1 MKQIW
6 RIYKTD
12 LRNVAKHWAAIVIV
26 VGLMILPSLYAW
38 FNIKASWDPY
48 GNTKEVPIAVSNEDA
63 GSNLRGKDIN
73 IGNEIVDSL
82 KKNKNLGWKFV
93 DEKQAIYGV
102 ERGDYYASITIPKD
116 FSEKIATVL
125 DENPQKPELDYYVNE
140 KVNAIAPKITAK
152 GASGI
157 TEEISKNFVKTAN
170 GEIFKIFN
178 DLGID
183 LETNLPSIEKVK
195 DLVFKLEAQFPEMNT
210 LMDKALDDATR
221 AEDVVKVAQK
231 ELPVV
236 ESVMNDGQEA
246 LGNLDKFFARN
257 DETLNR
263 APGTIKNNLTVMKQ
277 GLDAAAEI
285 TDYLK
290 NPSFDFNLTLPDPAK
305 LPELPNITI
314 PQIPQI
320 PRIPEIP
327 ALPEVNGEGYKNI
340 AKNINQTVNNV
351 FSSIRVGTTYA
362 QGVINGL
369 QNGNFDPEKAKQDLN
384 KVSETLQGRADSVSY
399 LIDIFTKFKEF
410 APTDSGKDFF
420 QKRIDK
426 LTNLKS
432 AIENANG
439 GVKDIANIIGTG
451 QEVKQDVRDAANKK
465 LDAINNLVNQAEADY
480 NATFVADFEK
490 AVSTAEQL
498 KDKAEGVKEGAQQ
511 LRGNLNQD
519 IKKAN
524 ELVNQT
530 NELVNQTNE
539 ALDNGREKYDKAVSD
554 YSRLKTELEKARED
568 LSNKGVNGLD
578 STKVALNDLNGQFK
592 AGWNLVNDMIP
603 VLESTNKVLADVNS
617 DKNLNGTIAKLN
629 KAKDGLQK
637 GMDLTDKGIDAIN
650 KGQKPAADVIESINE
665 VSKNVSGQI
674 GDILAK
680 YDSEITPNFNAAIA
694 RTKEM
699 SKNTSQI
706 LKEADKKLPDVKKI
720 LEDSSKGLVDG
731 KKKLADIK
739 AEMPATEKKIKELAD
754 KIRDFESEEDLKDI
768 IRLLK
773 NDVEKQSDYF
783 ANPVNLKENKLFAMP
798 NYGSA
803 MSPFYTV
810 LALWVGAL
818 LMVSLLTVEVHEEGA
833 NYKSHEIYFGR
844 LLTFLTIGLSQAF
857 IVSMG
862 DIFLLGTYVVDKFWF
877 VLFSLFIGGVF
888 VCIVYSLVSIFGNVG
903 KSMAIILLV
912 LQVAGSGGTFPIQ
925 MTPAFFQA
933 IYPFLPFT
941 YAISAIRETVGGM
954 LWDIVTRDLLV
965 LSAFVVVM
973 IVAALLLKTPINKSS
988 EKFVE
993 NAKGSKIIH

>member
-26 VGLMILPSLYAW
+26 LGLMILPSLYAW

-48 GNTKEVPIAVSNEDA
+48 GNTKEVPIAVSNQDA

-73 IGNEIVDSL
+73 IGKEIVDSL

-125 DENPQKPELDYYVNE
+125 DENPKKPELDYYVNE

-221 AEDVVKVAQK
+221 AEDIVKVAQK

-236 ESVMNDGQEA
+236 ESVINDGQEA
-246 LGNLDKFFARN
+246 LGNLDKFFANN
-257 DETLNR
+257 DETLKN
-263 APGTIKNNLTVMKQ
+263 APGTMRNNLTVAKDVMDKANAFTNFLMNPGIDLSGMK
-277 GLDAAAEI
+277 G
-285 TDYLK
+285 
-290 NPSFDFNLTLPDPAK
+290 
-305 LPELPNITI
+305 LPEF
-314 PQIPQI
+314 
-320 PRIPEIP
+320 P
-327 ALPEVNGEGYKNI
+327 ARPDLSKMNDEGYKNI
-340 AKNINQTVNNV
+340 ARNINQTVNNV
-351 FSSIRVGTTYA
+351 LNSARAGTAY
-362 QGVINGL
+362 GKSVVNGL
-369 QNGNFDPEKAKQDLN
+369 QNGQFDPEKAKQDLN
-384 KVSETLQGRADSVSY
+384 AVSENLQGRTDSIAY
-399 LIDIFTKFKEF
+399 LINVFTELQKS
-410 APTDSGKDFF
+410 ATTDFGQSFF
-420 QKRIDK
+420 QGRVDR
-426 LTNLKS
+426 LTKLKS
-432 AIENANG
+432 GMENANKG
-439 GVKDIANIIGTG
+439 IKDIVNVIGTG
-451 QEVKQDVRDAANKK
+451 QEVKKDVTDVANQKLDAANG
-465 LDAINNLVNQAEADY
+465 LIDQAEKDY
-480 NATFVADFEK
+480 NETFVADYKK
-490 AVSTAEQL
+490 AVSTVDQA
-498 KDKAEGVKEGAQQ
+498 KADANEAYDSVKNEYEKAKNNLEGVIA
-511 LRGNLNQD
+511 D
-519 IKKAN
+519 
-524 ELVNQT
+524 VN
-530 NELVNQTNE
+530 N
-539 ALDNGREKYDKAVSD
+539 R
-554 YSRLKTELEKARED
+554 
-568 LSNKGVNGLD
+568 GVNGLD
-578 STKVALNDLNGQFK
+578 STKVALNDLNGQLQ
-592 AGWNLVNDMIP
+592 ATNNLIGDAIP

-617 DKNLNGTIAKLN
+617 GKNLNGGIAKLN
-629 KAKDGLQK
+629 KIQNSVQ
-637 GMDLTDKGIDAIN
+637 KGIDATNKATTLIN
-650 KGQKPAADVIESINE
+650 NGQKPTKEVVESINE
-665 VSKNVSGQI
+665 ATKNASAQL
-674 GDILAK
+674 GDFLAT
-680 YDSEITPNFNAAIA
+680 YDSEIVPNFNTAIE
-694 RTKEM
+694 RTKRM

-706 LKEADKKLPDVKKI
+706 LKEADKKLPDVKKL

-739 AEMPATEKKIKELAD
+739 AEMPETEKKIKELAD

>member
-48 GNTKEVPIAVSNEDA
+48 GNTKEVPIAVSNQDA

-73 IGNEIVDSL
+73 IGDEIVDSL

-221 AEDVVKVAQK
+221 AEDLVKVAQK

-236 ESVMNDGQEA
+236 ESVINDGQEA
-246 LGNLDKFFARN
+246 LGNLDKFFANN
-257 DETLNR
+257 DETLKN
-263 APGTIKNNLTVMKQ
+263 APGTMRNNLTVAKDVMDKANAFTNFLMNPGIDLSGMK
-277 GLDAAAEI
+277 G
-285 TDYLK
+285 
-290 NPSFDFNLTLPDPAK
+290 
-305 LPELPNITI
+305 LPEF
-314 PQIPQI
+314 
-320 PRIPEIP
+320 P
-327 ALPEVNGEGYKNI
+327 ARPDLSKINDEGYKNI
-340 AKNINQTVNNV
+340 ARNINQTVNNV
-351 FSSIRVGTTYA
+351 LNSARAGTAY
-362 QGVINGL
+362 GKSVVNGL
-369 QNGNFDPEKAKQDLN
+369 QNGQFDPEKAKQDLN
-384 KVSETLQGRADSVSY
+384 AVSENLQGRTDSIAY
-399 LIDIFTKFKEF
+399 LINVFTELQKS
-410 APTDSGKDFF
+410 ATTDFGQSFF
-420 QKRIDK
+420 QGRVDR
-426 LTNLKS
+426 LTKLKS
-432 AIENANG
+432 GMENANNG
-439 GVKDIANIIGTG
+439 IKDIVNVIGTG
-451 QEVKQDVRDAANKK
+451 QEVKKDVTDVANQKLDAANG
-465 LDAINNLVNQAEADY
+465 LIDQAEKDY
-480 NATFVADFEK
+480 NETFVADYKK
-490 AVSTAEQL
+490 AVSTVDQA
-498 KDKAEGVKEGAQQ
+498 KADANEAYDSVKNEYEKAKSNLEGVIA
-511 LRGNLNQD
+511 D
-519 IKKAN
+519 
-524 ELVNQT
+524 VN
-530 NELVNQTNE
+530 N
-539 ALDNGREKYDKAVSD
+539 R
-554 YSRLKTELEKARED
+554 
-568 LSNKGVNGLD
+568 GVNGLD
-578 STKVALNDLNGQFK
+578 STKVALNDLNGQLQ
-592 AGWNLVNDMIP
+592 ATNNLIGDAIP

-617 DKNLNGTIAKLN
+617 GKNLNGGIAKLN
-629 KAKDGLQK
+629 KIQSSVQ
-637 GMDLTDKGIDAIN
+637 KGIDATNKATTLIN
-650 KGQKPAADVIESINE
+650 NGQKPTKEVVESINE
-665 VSKNVSGQI
+665 ATKNASAQL
-674 GDILAK
+674 GDFLAT
-680 YDSEITPNFNAAIA
+680 YDSEIVPNFNTAIE
-694 RTKEM
+694 RTKRM
-699 SKNTSQI
+699 SKNTSQV
-706 LKEADKKLPDVKKI
+706 LKEADKKLPDVKKL

-739 AEMPATEKKIKELAD
+739 AEMPETEKKIKELAD

>member
-48 GNTKEVPIAVSNEDA
+48 GNTKEVPIAVSNQDA

-73 IGNEIVDSL
+73 IGDEIVDSL

-236 ESVMNDGQEA
+236 ESVINDGQDT
-246 LGNLDKFFARN
+246 LKSLDAFFARN

-263 APGTIKNNLTVMKQ
+263 APGTIKNNLIAMQT
-277 GLDAAAEI
+277 GLNGAAAI
-285 TDYLK
+285 TDFLK
-290 NPSFDFNLTLPDPAK
+290 NPSVDFNLALPDPSK
-305 LPELPNITI
+305 LPELPNVTI
-314 PQIPQI
+314 PQIP
-320 PRIPEIP
+320 
-327 ALPEVNGEGYKNI
+327 ALPELPQVNGEGYKNI

-384 KVSETLQGRADSVSY
+384 KVSENLQDRADSVSY
-399 LIDIFTKFKEF
+399 VIDVFTKFKES
-410 APTDSGKDFF
+410 ASTDFGKEFF
-420 QKRIDK
+420 QKRIER
-426 LTNLKS
+426 LTSLKS

-465 LDAINNLVNQAEADY
+465 LDAINNLVNQAETDY

-498 KDKAEGVKEGAQQ
+498 KNKAEGVKEDAQQ

-519 IKKAN
+519 INKAN
-524 ELVNQT
+524 EILN
-530 NELVNQTNE
+530 
-539 ALDNGREKYDKAVSD
+539 NGREAYDKAVND
-554 YSRLKTELEKARED
+554 YSRLKTELGKARED
-568 LSNKGVNGLD
+568 LNNKGINGLD
-578 STKVALNDLNGQFK
+578 STKVALNDIRGELQ
-592 AGWNLVNDMIP
+592 AGKNLVNDMIP
-603 VLESTNKVLADVNS
+603 VMENTNKVLADVNS
-617 DKNLNGTIAKLN
+617 DKNTNNMISKLN
-629 KAKDGLQK
+629 KLKDGLQK
-637 GMDLTDKGIDAIN
+637 AIDLTDKGIDAIN
-650 KGQKPAADVIESINE
+650 KGQKPAADVIESINA
-665 VSKNVSGQI
+665 VSKSTSAQI
-674 GDILAK
+674 SDILAK
-680 YDSEITPNFNAAIA
+680 YDSEIVPNFNEAIA

-731 KKKLADIK
+731 KKKLTDIK

-925 MTPAFFQA
+925 MTPKFFQA

>member
-26 VGLMILPSLYAW
+26 LGLMILPSLYAW

-48 GNTKEVPIAVSNEDA
+48 GNTKEVPIAVSNQDA

-73 IGNEIVDSL
+73 IGKEIVDSL

-125 DENPQKPELDYYVNE
+125 DENPKKPELDYYVNE

-263 APGTIKNNLTVMKQ
+263 APGTIKNNLTVMQQ
-277 GLDAAAEI
+277 GLDAATKI

-290 NPSFDFNLTLPDPAK
+290 NPAFDFNLTLPDPAK
-305 LPELPNITI
+305 LPVLPNITI
-314 PQIPQI
+314 PQIP
-320 PRIPEIP
+320 EIP
-327 ALPEVNGEGYKNI
+327 ALPQVNGEGYKNI
-340 AKNINQTVNNV
+340 AKNIDQTVNTV
-351 FSSIRVGTTYA
+351 FNSTRVGTAY
-362 QGVINGL
+362 VKSVMDGL
-369 QNGNFDPEKAKQDLN
+369 QNKGVDPAVAQKNVQDASKL
-384 KVSETLQGRADSVSY
+384 LQERIDSVSY
-399 LIDIFTKFKEF
+399 LIDFFTAFKESASTEF
-410 APTDSGKDFF
+410 GKQFF
-420 QKRIDK
+420 GNRVES
-426 LTNLKS
+426 LTVLKNS
-432 AIENANG
+432 MVDANNR
-439 GVKDIANIIGTG
+439 VKHVGDLISSG
-451 QEVKQDVRDAANKK
+451 QEVKQDVRDAVNQK
-465 LDAINNLVNQAEADY
+465 LDAVNNLVNQAEKDY

-498 KDKAEGVKEGAQQ
+498 KSKAENAQENAQQ

-519 IKKAN
+519 INKAN
-524 ELVNQT
+524 EI
-530 NELVNQTNE
+530 
-539 ALDNGREKYDKAVSD
+539 LDNGREKYDKAVND

-592 AGWNLVNDMIP
+592 ASWNLVNDMIP

-617 DKNLNGTIAKLN
+617 DKNLNGTISKLN

-650 KGQKPAADVIESINE
+650 KGQKPAADVIESINQ
-665 VSKNVSGQI
+665 VSKSVSGQI

-706 LKEADKKLPDVKKI
+706 LKEADKKLPDVKKL

>member
-26 VGLMILPSLYAW
+26 LGLMILPSLYAW

-48 GNTKEVPIAVSNEDA
+48 GNTKGIQIAVSNQDA

-73 IGNEIVDSL
+73 IGKEIVDSL
-82 KKNKNLGWKFV
+82 KKDKNFGWKFV

-102 ERGDYYASITIPKD
+102 ERGDYSASITIPKD

-125 DENPQKPELDYYVNE
+125 NENPQKPEIDYYVNE

-152 GASGI
+152 GASGL

-170 GEIFKIFN
+170 GEIFEIFN

-236 ESVMNDGQEA
+236 ESVINDGQEA

-257 DETLNR
+257 DETLQR
-263 APGTIKNNLTVMKQ
+263 APGTIKNNLIVMQK
-277 GLDAAAEI
+277 GLDGAAAI
-285 TDYLK
+285 TDFLK
-290 NPSFDFNLTLPDPAK
+290 NPSLDFNLALPDPSK
-305 LPELPNITI
+305 FPELPNITI
-314 PQIPQI
+314 PQIPT
-320 PRIPEIP
+320 
-327 ALPEVNGEGYKNI
+327 LPELPQVNGEGYKNI
-340 AKNINQTVNNV
+340 AKNIDQTVNNV

-369 QNGNFDPEKAKQDLN
+369 GNGNFDPEKAKQDLN
-384 KVSETLQGRADSVSY
+384 KVSENLQGRVDSVSY
-399 LIDIFTKFKEF
+399 LIDVFTKFKEF

-451 QEVKQDVRDAANKK
+451 QEVKQDARDAANKK

-498 KDKAEGVKEGAQQ
+498 KNKADNVKEDAQQ

-519 IKKAN
+519 INKAN
-524 ELVNQT
+524 EILN
-530 NELVNQTNE
+530 
-539 ALDNGREKYDKAVSD
+539 NGRENYDQAVAD
-554 YSRLKTELEKARED
+554 YAKLKTSLEKAKAD

-578 STKVALNDLNGQFK
+578 STKVALNDLNGQFQ

-665 VSKNVSGQI
+665 VSKSVSAQI

-706 LKEADKKLPDVKKI
+706 LKEADKKLPDVKKL

-739 AEMPATEKKIKELAD
+739 AEMPETEKKIKDLAN
-754 KIRDFESEEDLKDI
+754 KIRDFESEEDIKDI

-925 MTPAFFQA
+925 MTPPFFQA

-954 LWDIVTRDLLV
+954 LWDIVIRDLLV
-965 LSAFVVVM
+965 LSVFVVV
-973 IVAALLLKTPINKSS
+973 IVIAALLLKTPINKSS

>member
-26 VGLMILPSLYAW
+26 LGLMILPSLYAW

-48 GNTKEVPIAVSNEDA
+48 GNTKEVPIAVSNQDA

-73 IGNEIVDSL
+73 IGKEIVDSL

-125 DENPQKPELDYYVNE
+125 DENPKKPELDYYVNE

-263 APGTIKNNLTVMKQ
+263 APGTIKNNLMVMQK
-277 GLDAAAEI
+277 GLDGAAAI
-285 TDYLK
+285 TDFLK
-290 NPSFDFNLTLPDPAK
+290 NPSLDFNLALPDPSK
-305 LPELPNITI
+305 FPDLPNITI
-314 PQIPQI
+314 PQIPT
-320 PRIPEIP
+320 
-327 ALPEVNGEGYKNI
+327 LPELPQVNGEGYKNI

-384 KVSETLQGRADSVSY
+384 KVSENLQGRADSVSY
-399 LIDIFTKFKEF
+399 LIDVFTKFKEF

-498 KDKAEGVKEGAQQ
+498 KNKADNVKEDAQQ

-519 IKKAN
+519 INKAN
-524 ELVNQT
+524 EILN
-530 NELVNQTNE
+530 
-539 ALDNGREKYDKAVSD
+539 NGRENYDQAVAD
-554 YSRLKTELEKARED
+554 YAKLKTSLEKAKED

-578 STKVALNDLNGQFK
+578 STKVALNELNGQFK
-592 AGWNLVNDMIP
+592 ASWNLVNDMIP

-617 DKNLNGTIAKLN
+617 DKNLNGTISKLN

-637 GMDLTDKGIDAIN
+637 GMELTDKGIDAIN
-650 KGQKPAADVIESINE
+650 KGQKPAADVIESINQ
-665 VSKNVSGQI
+665 VSKSVSGQI

-706 LKEADKKLPDVKKI
+706 LKEADKKLPDVKKL
-720 LEDSSKGLVDG
+720 LEDSSTGLVDG

>member
-26 VGLMILPSLYAW
+26 LGLMILPSLYAW

-48 GNTKEVPIAVSNEDA
+48 GNTKEVPIAVSNQDA

-73 IGNEIVDSL
+73 IGDEIVDSL

-93 DEKQAIYGV
+93 DEKQAVYGV

-170 GEIFKIFN
+170 GEIFKVFN

-221 AEDVVKVAQK
+221 AEDLVKVAQK

-236 ESVMNDGQEA
+236 ESVINDGQEA
-246 LGNLDKFFARN
+246 LGNLDKFFANN
-257 DETLNR
+257 DETLKN
-263 APGTIKNNLTVMKQ
+263 APGTMRNNLTVAKDVMDKANTFTNFLMNPGIDLSGMK
-277 GLDAAAEI
+277 G
-285 TDYLK
+285 
-290 NPSFDFNLTLPDPAK
+290 
-305 LPELPNITI
+305 LPEF
-314 PQIPQI
+314 
-320 PRIPEIP
+320 P
-327 ALPEVNGEGYKNI
+327 ARPDLSKMNDEGYKNI
-340 AKNINQTVNNV
+340 ARNINQTVNNV
-351 FSSIRVGTTYA
+351 LNSARAGTAY
-362 QGVINGL
+362 GKSVVNGL
-369 QNGNFDPEKAKQDLN
+369 QNGQFDPEKAKQDLN
-384 KVSETLQGRADSVSY
+384 AVSENLQGRTDSIAY
-399 LIDIFTKFKEF
+399 LINVFTELQKS
-410 APTDSGKDFF
+410 ATTDFGQSFF
-420 QKRIDK
+420 QGRVDR
-426 LTNLKS
+426 LTKLKS
-432 AIENANG
+432 GMENANNG
-439 GVKDIANIIGTG
+439 IKDIVNVIGTG
-451 QEVKQDVRDAANKK
+451 QEVKKDVTDVANQKLDAANG
-465 LDAINNLVNQAEADY
+465 LIDQAEKDY
-480 NATFVADFEK
+480 NETFVADYKK
-490 AVSTAEQL
+490 AVSTVDQA
-498 KDKAEGVKEGAQQ
+498 KADANEAYDSVKNEYEKAKNNFEGVIA
-511 LRGNLNQD
+511 D
-519 IKKAN
+519 
-524 ELVNQT
+524 VN
-530 NELVNQTNE
+530 N
-539 ALDNGREKYDKAVSD
+539 R
-554 YSRLKTELEKARED
+554 
-568 LSNKGVNGLD
+568 GVNGLD
-578 STKVALNDLNGQFK
+578 STKVALNDLNGQLQ
-592 AGWNLVNDMIP
+592 ATNNLIGDAIP

-617 DKNLNGTIAKLN
+617 DKNLNGGIAKLN
-629 KAKDGLQK
+629 KIQNSVQ
-637 GMDLTDKGIDAIN
+637 KGIDATNKATTLIN
-650 KGQKPAADVIESINE
+650 NGQKPTKEVVESINE
-665 VSKNVSGQI
+665 ATKNASAQL
-674 GDILAK
+674 GDFLAT
-680 YDSEITPNFNAAIA
+680 YDSEIVPNFNTAIE
-694 RTKEM
+694 RTKRM

-706 LKEADKKLPDVKKI
+706 LKEADKKLPDVKKL

-731 KKKLADIK
+731 KKKLTDIK
-739 AEMPATEKKIKELAD
+739 ADMPETEKKIKDLAN
-754 KIRDFESEEDLKDI
+754 KIRDFESEEDIKDI

-965 LSAFVVVM
+965 LSAFVVIM

>member
-26 VGLMILPSLYAW
+26 LGLMILPSLYAW

-48 GNTKEVPIAVSNEDA
+48 GNTKGIQIAVSNQDA

-73 IGNEIVDSL
+73 IGKEIVDSL
-82 KKNKNLGWKFV
+82 KKDKNFGWKFV

-102 ERGDYYASITIPKD
+102 ERGDYSASITIPKD

-125 DENPQKPELDYYVNE
+125 NENPQKPEIDYYVNE

-152 GASGI
+152 GASGL

-170 GEIFKIFN
+170 GEIFEIFN

-221 AEDVVKVAQK
+221 AEDIVKVAQK

-236 ESVMNDGQEA
+236 ESVINDGQEA

-290 NPSFDFNLTLPDPAK
+290 NPAFDFNLTLPDPAK

-314 PQIPQI
+314 PQIP
-320 PRIPEIP
+320 EIP
-327 ALPEVNGEGYKNI
+327 ALPQVNGEGYKNI
-340 AKNINQTVNNV
+340 AKNIDQTVNNV
-351 FSSIRVGTTYA
+351 FNSTRVGTAY
-362 QGVINGL
+362 VKSVMDGL
-369 QNGNFDPEKAKQDLN
+369 QNKGVDPAVAQKNVQDASKL
-384 KVSETLQGRADSVSY
+384 LQERIDSVSY
-399 LIDIFTKFKEF
+399 LIDFFTAFKES
-410 APTDSGKDFF
+410 ASTDFGKQFF
-420 QKRIDK
+420 GNRVES
-426 LTNLKS
+426 LTVLKNS
-432 AIENANG
+432 MEDANNR
-439 GVKDIANIIGTG
+439 VKHVGDLISSG
-451 QEVKQDVRDAANKK
+451 QEVKQDVRDAVNQK
-465 LDAINNLVNQAEADY
+465 LDAVNNLVNQAEKDY

-498 KDKAEGVKEGAQQ
+498 KNKAENVQGNAQQ

-519 IKKAN
+519 INKAN
-524 ELVNQT
+524 EILN
-530 NELVNQTNE
+530 
-539 ALDNGREKYDKAVSD
+539 NGRENYDQAVAD
-554 YSRLKTELEKARED
+554 YAKLKTSLEKAKAD

-592 AGWNLVNDMIP
+592 ASWNLVNDMIP

-617 DKNLNGTIAKLN
+617 DKNLNGTITKLN

-650 KGQKPAADVIESINE
+650 KGQKPAADVIESINK
-665 VSKNVSGQI
+665 VSKSVSGQI

-706 LKEADKKLPDVKKI
+706 LKEADKKLPDVKKL

-739 AEMPATEKKIKELAD
+739 AEMPETEKKIKDLAN
-754 KIRDFESEEDLKDI
+754 KIRDFESEEDIKDI

-925 MTPAFFQA
+925 MTPPFFQA

-954 LWDIVTRDLLV
+954 LWDIVIRDLLV
-965 LSAFVVVM
+965 LSVFVVV
-973 IVAALLLKTPINKSS
+973 IVIAALLLKTPINKSS

>member
-48 GNTKEVPIAVSNEDA
+48 GNTKEVPIAVSNQDA

-73 IGNEIVDSL
+73 IGDEIVDSL

-236 ESVMNDGQEA
+236 ESVINDGQDT
-246 LGNLDKFFARN
+246 LKSLDAFFARN

-263 APGTIKNNLTVMKQ
+263 APGTIKNNLMAMQT
-277 GLDAAAEI
+277 GLNSAAAI
-285 TDYLK
+285 TDFLK
-290 NPSFDFNLTLPDPAK
+290 NPSVDFNMALPDPSK
-305 LPELPNITI
+305 FPVLPNITI
-314 PQIPQI
+314 PQIP
-320 PRIPEIP
+320 E
-327 ALPEVNGEGYKNI
+327 LPQVNGQLYKDI
-340 AKNINQTVNNV
+340 AKNIDQTVNNV
-351 FSSIRVGTTYA
+351 FGSIRVGTTYA

-384 KVSETLQGRADSVSY
+384 KVSENLQGRVDSVSY
-399 LIDIFTKFKEF
+399 LIDVFTKFKES

-451 QEVKQDVRDAANKK
+451 QEVKQDVRDATNKK

-498 KDKAEGVKEGAQQ
+498 KDKAGNAQQ
-511 LRGNLNQD
+511 NLNQE
-519 IKKAN
+519 IKKVN
-524 ELVNQT
+524 EI
-530 NELVNQTNE
+530 
-539 ALDNGREKYDKAVSD
+539 LDNGREGYDQAVNN

-592 AGWNLVNDMIP
+592 AGLNLVNDMIP
-603 VLESTNKVLADVNS
+603 VMENANKVLADVNS
-617 DKNLNGTIAKLN
+617 DKNTNNMISNLN
-629 KAKDGLQK
+629 KVKDGLQK
-637 GMDLTDKGIDAIN
+637 GIDLTDKGIDAIN
-650 KGQKPAADVIESINE
+650 KGQKPAADVIESINK

-680 YDSEITPNFNAAIA
+680 YDTEIVPNFNEAIA

-731 KKKLADIK
+731 KKKLTDIK

>member
-26 VGLMILPSLYAW
+26 LGLMVLPSLYAW

-48 GNTKEVPIAVSNEDA
+48 GNTKGIQIAVSNQDV

-73 IGNEIVDSL
+73 IGEEIVDSL
-82 KKNKNLGWKFV
+82 KKDKNFGWKFV

-102 ERGDYYASITIPKD
+102 ERGDYSASITIPKD

-125 DENPQKPELDYYVNE
+125 NENPEKPEIDYYVNE

-152 GASGI
+152 GASGL

-221 AEDVVKVAQK
+221 AEDIVKVAQK
-231 ELPVV
+231 DLPVV
-236 ESVMNDGQEA
+236 ESVINDGQEA
-246 LGNLDKFFARN
+246 LANLDKFFAN
-257 DETLNR
+257 QDQTLKN
-263 APGTIKNNLTVMKQ
+263 APGTIRNDLVVAKGVM
-277 GLDAAAEI
+277 DSAAAF
-285 TDYLK
+285 TDFLM
-290 NPSFDFNLTLPDPAK
+290 NPGVDLNIPDFSGMNG
-305 LPELPNITI
+305 LPEF
-314 PQIPQI
+314 
-320 PRIPEIP
+320 P
-327 ALPEVNGEGYKNI
+327 ARPDLSKLNSDGYKSI
-340 AKNINQTVNNV
+340 AQNINQTVNNV
-351 FSSIRVGTTYA
+351 LSSSRAGTAY
-362 QGVINGL
+362 GKSVVNGL
-369 QNGNFDPEKAKQDLN
+369 QNGKFDPEQAKKDLN
-384 KVSETLQGRADSVSY
+384 AVSDQLQARTDGIGYLINVFTELQNSVTTDFGKNFFQGRVDR
-399 LIDIFTKFKEF
+399 LTK
-410 APTDSGKDFF
+410 
-420 QKRIDK
+420 
-426 LTNLKS
+426 LKS
-432 AIENANG
+432 GMENANNG
-439 GVKDIANIIGTG
+439 IKDIVNVIGTG
-451 QEVKQDVRDAANKK
+451 QEVKKDVTDVANQKLDAANA
-465 LDAINNLVNQAEADY
+465 LIDQAEKDY
-480 NATFVADFEK
+480 NETFVADYKK
-490 AVSTAEQL
+490 AVSTVDQA
-498 KDKAEGVKEGAQQ
+498 KA
-511 LRGNLNQD
+511 D
-519 IKKAN
+519 AN
-524 ELVNQT
+524 EIY
-530 NELVNQTNE
+530 
-539 ALDNGREKYDKAVSD
+539 DNAKADYDKA
-554 YSRLKTELEKARED
+554 KNGLESTKSSVQKALED
-568 LSNKGVNGLD
+568 VQNRGVNGLEG
-578 STKVALNDLNGQFK
+578 SKEALKSLNGQFQS
-592 AGWNLVNDMIP
+592 GIGLIDDMIP

-617 DKNLNGTIAKLN
+617 DKNLNNGIAKLN
-629 KAKDGLQK
+629 KAKSSLQK
-637 GMDLTDKGIDAIN
+637 GVEATNKGITLLN
-650 KGQKPAADVIESINE
+650 NGQKPTKDVIESIN
-665 VSKNVSGQI
+665 NA
-674 GDILAK
+674 AK
-680 YDSEITPNFNAAIA
+680 GGSAQLTDVLSTYDSEIVPGFNTAIA

-699 SKNTSQI
+699 SKNTTQI
-706 LKEADKKLPDVKKI
+706 LNDADKKLPDVKKL

-731 KKKLADIK
+731 RKKLADIK

-754 KIRDFESEEDLKDI
+754 KIRDFESEEDIKDI

-833 NYKSHEIYFGR
+833 NYKSHEVYFGR

-925 MTPAFFQA
+925 MTPPFFQA

>member
-48 GNTKEVPIAVSNEDA
+48 GNTKEVPIAVSNQDA

-73 IGNEIVDSL
+73 IGDEIVDSL

-236 ESVMNDGQEA
+236 ESVINDGQDT
-246 LGNLDKFFARN
+246 LKSLDAFFARN
-257 DETLNR
+257 DETLQR
-263 APGTIKNNLTVMKQ
+263 APGTIKNNLIAIQT
-277 GLDAAAEI
+277 GLNGAAAI
-285 TDYLK
+285 TDFLK
-290 NPSFDFNLTLPDPAK
+290 NPSVDFNLALPDPDK
-305 LPELPNITI
+305 FPVLPDITI

-320 PRIPEIP
+320 PE
-327 ALPEVNGEGYKNI
+327 LPQVNGDGYKNI

-351 FSSIRVGTTYA
+351 FSSTRVGTAY
-362 QGVINGL
+362 VKSVMEGL
-369 QNGNFDPEKAKQDLN
+369 QNKDVDPAVAQKNVQDASKL
-384 KVSETLQGRADSVSY
+384 LQERIDSVSY
-399 LIDIFTKFKEF
+399 LIDFFTAFKE
-410 APTDSGKDFF
+410 AASTDFGKQFF
-420 QKRIDK
+420 GNRVES
-426 LTNLKS
+426 LTVLKNS
-432 AIENANG
+432 MVDANDR
-439 GVKDIANIIGTG
+439 VKHVGDLISSG
-451 QEVKQDVRDAANKK
+451 QEVKQDVRDAVNQK
-465 LDAINNLVNQAEADY
+465 LDSVNNLVTQAEKDY
-480 NATFVADFEK
+480 NETFVADFEK
-490 AVSTAEQL
+490 AVSTTEQL
-498 KDKAEGVKEGAQQ
+498 KNKAENVKEDAQQ
-511 LRGNLNQD
+511 LRGKLNQE
-519 IKKAN
+519 INK
-524 ELVNQT
+524 T
-530 NELVNQTNE
+530 NEI
-539 ALDNGREKYDKAVSD
+539 LDNGREKYDKAVND
-554 YSRLKTELEKARED
+554 YSRLKTELGKARED
-568 LSNKGVNGLD
+568 LNNKGINGLD
-578 STKVALNDLNGQFK
+578 STKVALNDIRGELQ
-592 AGWNLVNDMIP
+592 AGKNLVNDMIP
-603 VLESTNKVLADVNS
+603 VMENANKVLADVNN
-617 DKNLNGTIAKLN
+617 DKNMNNVISKLN
-629 KAKDGLQK
+629 KIKDGFQK
-637 GMDLTDKGIDAIN
+637 GIDLTDKGIDAIN
-650 KGQKPAADVIESINE
+650 KGQKPAADVIESINA
-665 VSKNVSGQI
+665 VSKSTSAQI

-731 KKKLADIK
+731 KKKLTDIK
-739 AEMPATEKKIKELAD
+739 AEMPETEKKIKELAD

>member
-26 VGLMILPSLYAW
+26 LGLMILPSLYAW

-48 GNTKEVPIAVSNEDA
+48 GNTKEVPIAVSNQDA

-73 IGNEIVDSL
+73 IGDEIVDSL

-93 DEKQAIYGV
+93 DQKQAIYGV

-221 AEDVVKVAQK
+221 AEDIVKVAQK

-236 ESVMNDGQEA
+236 ESVINDGQEA

-290 NPSFDFNLTLPDPAK
+290 NPAFDFNLTLPDPAK

-314 PQIPQI
+314 PQIP
-320 PRIPEIP
+320 EIP
-327 ALPEVNGEGYKNI
+327 ALPQVNGEGYKNI
-340 AKNINQTVNNV
+340 AKNIDQTVNNV
-351 FSSIRVGTTYA
+351 FNSTRVGTAY
-362 QGVINGL
+362 VKSVMDGL
-369 QNGNFDPEKAKQDLN
+369 QNKGVDPAVAQKNVQDASKL
-384 KVSETLQGRADSVSY
+384 LQERIDSVSY
-399 LIDIFTKFKEF
+399 LIDFFTAFKES
-410 APTDSGKDFF
+410 ASTDFGKQFF
-420 QKRIDK
+420 GNRVES
-426 LTNLKS
+426 LTVLKNS
-432 AIENANG
+432 MVDANNR
-439 GVKDIANIIGTG
+439 VKHVGDLISSG
-451 QEVKQDVRDAANKK
+451 QEVKQDVRDAVNQK
-465 LDAINNLVNQAEADY
+465 LDAVNNLVNQAEKDY

-498 KDKAEGVKEGAQQ
+498 KNKADNVKEDAQQ

-519 IKKAN
+519 INKAN
-524 ELVNQT
+524 EILN
-530 NELVNQTNE
+530 
-539 ALDNGREKYDKAVSD
+539 NGRERYDQAVND

-592 AGWNLVNDMIP
+592 ASWNLVNDMIP

-665 VSKNVSGQI
+665 VSKSVSAQL

-699 SKNTSQI
+699 SKNTTQI
-706 LKEADKKLPDVKKI
+706 LKEADKKLPDVKKL

-731 KKKLADIK
+731 KKKLTDIK
-739 AEMPATEKKIKELAD
+739 ADMPETEKKIKDLAN
-754 KIRDFESEEDLKDI
+754 KIRDFESEEDIKDI

-933 IYPFLPFT
+933 LYPFLPFT

>member
-26 VGLMILPSLYAW
+26 LGLMILPSLYAW

-48 GNTKEVPIAVSNEDA
+48 GNTKGIQIAVSNQDV

-73 IGNEIVDSL
+73 IGKEIVDSL
-82 KKNKNLGWKFV
+82 KKDKNFGWKFV

-102 ERGDYYASITIPKD
+102 ERGDYSASITIPKD

-125 DENPQKPELDYYVNE
+125 NENPQKPEIDYYVNE

-152 GASGI
+152 GASGL
-157 TEEISKNFVKTAN
+157 TEEVSKNFVKTAN

-210 LMDKALDDATR
+210 LVDKALDDATR

-236 ESVMNDGQEA
+236 ESVINDGQEA

-257 DETLNR
+257 DETLKR
-263 APGTIKNNLTVMKQ
+263 APETIKNNLIVMQK
-277 GLDAAAEI
+277 GLDGAAAI

-290 NPSFDFNLTLPDPAK
+290 NPAFDFNLTLPDPAK

-314 PQIPQI
+314 PQIPT
-320 PRIPEIP
+320 
-327 ALPEVNGEGYKNI
+327 LPELPQVNGEGYKNI
-340 AKNINQTVNNV
+340 ATNIDQTVNNV
-351 FSSIRVGTTYA
+351 FNSTRVGTAY
-362 QGVINGL
+362 VKSVMDGL
-369 QNGNFDPEKAKQDLN
+369 QNKGVDPTVAQKNVQDASKL
-384 KVSETLQGRADSVSY
+384 LQDRIDSVSY
-399 LIDIFTKFKEF
+399 LIDFFTTFKES
-410 APTDSGKDFF
+410 ASTDFGKQFF
-420 QKRIDK
+420 GNRAES
-426 LTNLKS
+426 LKVLKNS
-432 AIENANG
+432 MVDANNR
-439 GVKDIANIIGTG
+439 VKHVGDLISSG
-451 QEVKQDVRDAANKK
+451 QEVKQDVRDAVNQK
-465 LDAINNLVNQAEADY
+465 LDAVNNLVNQAEKDY

-498 KDKAEGVKEGAQQ
+498 KNKAENVQGDAQQ

-519 IKKAN
+519 INKAN
-524 ELVNQT
+524 EILN
-530 NELVNQTNE
+530 
-539 ALDNGREKYDKAVSD
+539 NGRENYDQAVTD
-554 YSRLKTELEKARED
+554 YAKLKTNLEKATAD

-578 STKVALNDLNGQFK
+578 STKVALNDLNGQFQ

-603 VLESTNKVLADVNS
+603 VMESTNKILADVNS
-617 DKNLNGTIAKLN
+617 GKNLNGTIAKLN

-650 KGQKPAADVIESINE
+650 KGQKPAADVIESINQ
-665 VSKNVSGQI
+665 VSKSVSGQI
-674 GDILAK
+674 GDILAN
-680 YDSEITPNFNAAIA
+680 YDSEIVPNFNAAIA

-706 LKEADKKLPDVKKI
+706 LGEADKKLPDVKKL

-731 KKKLADIK
+731 QKKIADIK

-754 KIRDFESEEDLKDI
+754 KIRDFESEEDIKDI

-925 MTPAFFQA
+925 MTPPFFQA
-933 IYPFLPFT
+933 LYPFLPFT

-965 LSAFVVVM
+965 LSAFVVIMV
-973 IVAALLLKTPINKSS
+973 VAALLLKKPINKSS

>member
-26 VGLMILPSLYAW
+26 LGLMILPSLYAW

-48 GNTKEVPIAVSNEDA
+48 GNTKGIQIAVSNQDV

-73 IGNEIVDSL
+73 IGKEIVDSL
-82 KKNKNLGWKFV
+82 KKDKNFGWKFV

-102 ERGDYYASITIPKD
+102 ERGDYSASITIPKD

-125 DENPQKPELDYYVNE
+125 NENPQKPELDYYVNE

-152 GASGI
+152 GASGL
-157 TEEISKNFVKTAN
+157 TEEVSKNFVKTAN
-170 GEIFKIFN
+170 GEIFEIFN

-210 LMDKALDDATR
+210 LVDKALDDATR

-236 ESVMNDGQEA
+236 ESVINDGQEA
-246 LGNLDKFFARN
+246 LGNLDKFFANN
-257 DETLNR
+257 DQTLQN
-263 APGTIKNNLTVMKQ
+263 APGTIRNHLTTAKDVMDKANTFTNF
-277 GLDAAAEI
+277 LM
-285 TDYLK
+285 
-290 NPSFDFNLTLPDPAK
+290 NPGIDLSGMK
-305 LPELPNITI
+305 GLPEF
-314 PQIPQI
+314 
-320 PRIPEIP
+320 P
-327 ALPEVNGEGYKNI
+327 ARPDLSKLNDEGYKNI
-340 AKNINQTVNNV
+340 ARNINQTVNNV
-351 FSSIRVGTTYA
+351 LNSSRAGTAY
-362 QGVINGL
+362 GKSVVNGL
-369 QNGNFDPEKAKQDLN
+369 QNGQFDPEKAKQDLN
-384 KVSETLQGRADSVSY
+384 AVSENLQGRTDSVAY
-399 LIDIFTKFKEF
+399 LINVFTELQKS
-410 APTDSGKDFF
+410 ATTDFGQSFF
-420 QKRIDK
+420 QGRVDR
-426 LTNLKS
+426 LTKLKS
-432 AIENANG
+432 GMENANNG
-439 GVKDIANIIGTG
+439 IKDIVNVIGTG
-451 QEVKQDVRDAANKK
+451 QEVKKDVTDVANQKLDAANG
-465 LDAINNLVNQAEADY
+465 LIDQAEKDY
-480 NATFVADFEK
+480 NETFVADYKK
-490 AVSTAEQL
+490 AVSTVDQA
-498 KDKAEGVKEGAQQ
+498 KA
-511 LRGNLNQD
+511 D
-519 IKKAN
+519 AN
-524 ELVNQT
+524 EAYDTVK
-530 NELVNQTNE
+530 NE
-539 ALDNGREKYDKAVSD
+539 YDKAKNTFEGVIAD
-554 YSRLKTELEKARED
+554 VNNR
-568 LSNKGVNGLD
+568 GVNGLD
-578 STKVALNDLNGQFK
+578 STKVALNDLNGQLQATK
-592 AGWNLVNDMIP
+592 NLIGDAIP

-617 DKNLNGTIAKLN
+617 GKNLNNGIAKLN
-629 KAKDGLQK
+629 KAQN
-637 GMDLTDKGIDAIN
+637 TVQKGIDATNKATTLIN
-650 KGQKPAADVIESINE
+650 NGQKPTKEVVESINE
-665 VSKNVSGQI
+665 ATKNASAQL
-674 GDILAK
+674 GDFLAT
-680 YDSEITPNFNAAIA
+680 YDSEIVPNFNTAIA

-706 LKEADKKLPDVKKI
+706 LGEADKKLPDVKKL

-731 KKKLADIK
+731 QKKIADIK
-739 AEMPATEKKIKELAD
+739 AEMPETEKKIKELAD
-754 KIRDFESEEDLKDI
+754 KIRDFESEEDIKDI

-833 NYKSHEIYFGR
+833 NYKSHEVYFGR

-925 MTPAFFQA
+925 MTPPFFQA

-965 LSAFVVVM
+965 LSVFVVVM

>member
-26 VGLMILPSLYAW
+26 LGLMILPSLYAW

-48 GNTKEVPIAVSNEDA
+48 GNTKEVPIAVSNQDA

-73 IGNEIVDSL
+73 IGDEIVDSL

-116 FSEKIATVL
+116 FSKKIATVL

-236 ESVMNDGQEA
+236 ESVINDGQDT
-246 LGNLDKFFARN
+246 LKSLDAFFARN
-257 DETLNR
+257 DGTLNR
-263 APGTIKNNLTVMKQ
+263 APGTIKNNLIAMQT
-277 GLDAAAEI
+277 GLNGAAAI
-285 TDYLK
+285 TDFLK
-290 NPSFDFNLTLPDPAK
+290 NPSVDFNLALPDPATFPV
-305 LPELPNITI
+305 LPDITI
-314 PQIPQI
+314 PQIP
-320 PRIPEIP
+320 E
-327 ALPEVNGEGYKNI
+327 LPQVNGQLYKDI
-340 AKNINQTVNNV
+340 AKNIDQTVNNV
-351 FSSIRVGTTYA
+351 FGSIRVGTTYA

-384 KVSETLQGRADSVSY
+384 KVSENLQGRVDSVSY
-399 LIDIFTKFKEF
+399 LIDVFTKFKES

-432 AIENANG
+432 AIDNANG

-451 QEVKQDVRDAANKK
+451 QEVKQDLRDATNKK

-498 KDKAEGVKEGAQQ
+498 KDKAGNAQQ
-511 LRGNLNQD
+511 NLNQE
-519 IKKAN
+519 INK
-524 ELVNQT
+524 T
-530 NELVNQTNE
+530 NEI
-539 ALDNGREKYDKAVSD
+539 LDNGREKYDKAVND
-554 YSRLKTELEKARED
+554 YSRLKTELGKARED
-568 LSNKGVNGLD
+568 LNNKGVNGLD

-592 AGWNLVNDMIP
+592 AGRNLVNDMIP
-603 VLESTNKVLADVNS
+603 VMENANKVLADVNS
-617 DKNLNGTIAKLN
+617 DKNMNNMISKLN
-629 KAKDGLQK
+629 KVKDGFQK
-637 GMDLTDKGIDAIN
+637 GIDLTDKGIDAIN

-680 YDSEITPNFNAAIA
+680 YDSEIVPNFNEAIA

-706 LKEADKKLPDVKKI
+706 LKEADKKLPDVKKL

-739 AEMPATEKKIKELAD
+739 AEMPETEKKIKELAN

>member
-26 VGLMILPSLYAW
+26 LGLMILPSLYAW

-48 GNTKEVPIAVSNEDA
+48 GNTKEVPIAVSNQDA

-73 IGNEIVDSL
+73 IGKEIVDSL

-125 DENPQKPELDYYVNE
+125 DENPKKPELDYYVNE

-263 APGTIKNNLTVMKQ
+263 APGTIKNNLTVMQQ
-277 GLDAAAEI
+277 GLDAAAKI

-290 NPSFDFNLTLPDPAK
+290 NPAFDFNLTLPDPAK
-305 LPELPNITI
+305 LPVLPNITI
-314 PQIPQI
+314 PQIP
-320 PRIPEIP
+320 EIP
-327 ALPEVNGEGYKNI
+327 ALPQVNGEGYKNI
-340 AKNINQTVNNV
+340 AKNIDQTVNTV
-351 FSSIRVGTTYA
+351 FNSTRVGTAY
-362 QGVINGL
+362 VKSVMDGL
-369 QNGNFDPEKAKQDLN
+369 QNKGVDPAVAQKNVQDASKL
-384 KVSETLQGRADSVSY
+384 LQERIDSVSY
-399 LIDIFTKFKEF
+399 LIDFFTAFKESASTEF
-410 APTDSGKDFF
+410 GKQFF
-420 QKRIDK
+420 GNRVES
-426 LTNLKS
+426 LTVLKNS
-432 AIENANG
+432 MVDANNR
-439 GVKDIANIIGTG
+439 VKHVGDLISSG
-451 QEVKQDVRDAANKK
+451 QEVKQDVRDAVNQK
-465 LDAINNLVNQAEADY
+465 LDAVNNLVNQAEKDY

-498 KDKAEGVKEGAQQ
+498 KSKAENAQENAQQ

-519 IKKAN
+519 INKAN
-524 ELVNQT
+524 EILN
-530 NELVNQTNE
+530 
-539 ALDNGREKYDKAVSD
+539 NGREKYDKAVND

-592 AGWNLVNDMIP
+592 ASWNLVNDMIP

-617 DKNLNGTIAKLN
+617 DKNLNGTISKLN

-650 KGQKPAADVIESINE
+650 KGQKPAADVIESINQ
-665 VSKNVSGQI
+665 VSKSVSGQI

-706 LKEADKKLPDVKKI
+706 LKEADKKLPDVKKL

-731 KKKLADIK
+731 RKKLVDIK
-739 AEMPATEKKIKELAD
+739 AEMPETEKKIKELAD

>member
-26 VGLMILPSLYAW
+26 LGLMILPSLYAW

-48 GNTKEVPIAVSNEDA
+48 GNTKEVPIAVSNQDA

-73 IGNEIVDSL
+73 IGKEIVDSL

-125 DENPQKPELDYYVNE
+125 DENPKKPELDYYVNE

-263 APGTIKNNLTVMKQ
+263 APGTIKNNLTVMQQ
-277 GLDAAAEI
+277 GLDAAAKI

-290 NPSFDFNLTLPDPAK
+290 NPAFDFNLTLPDPAK
-305 LPELPNITI
+305 LPVLPNITI
-314 PQIPQI
+314 PQIP
-320 PRIPEIP
+320 EIP
-327 ALPEVNGEGYKNI
+327 ALPQVNGEGYKNI
-340 AKNINQTVNNV
+340 AKNIDQTVNTV
-351 FSSIRVGTTYA
+351 FNSTRVGTAY
-362 QGVINGL
+362 VKSVMDGL
-369 QNGNFDPEKAKQDLN
+369 QNKGVDPAVAQKNVQDASKL
-384 KVSETLQGRADSVSY
+384 LQERIDSVSY
-399 LIDIFTKFKEF
+399 LIDFFTAFKESASTEF
-410 APTDSGKDFF
+410 GKQFF
-420 QKRIDK
+420 GNRVES
-426 LTNLKS
+426 LTVLKNS
-432 AIENANG
+432 MVDANNR
-439 GVKDIANIIGTG
+439 VKHVGDLISSG
-451 QEVKQDVRDAANKK
+451 QEVKQDVRDAVNQK
-465 LDAINNLVNQAEADY
+465 LDAVNNLVNQAEKDY

-498 KDKAEGVKEGAQQ
+498 KSKAENAQENAQQ

-519 IKKAN
+519 INKAN
-524 ELVNQT
+524 EI
-530 NELVNQTNE
+530 
-539 ALDNGREKYDKAVSD
+539 LDNGREKYDKAVND

-592 AGWNLVNDMIP
+592 ASWNLVNDMIP

-617 DKNLNGTIAKLN
+617 DKNLNGTISKLN

-650 KGQKPAADVIESINE
+650 KGQKPATDVIESINQ
-665 VSKNVSGQI
+665 VSKSVSGQI

-706 LKEADKKLPDVKKI
+706 LKEADKKLPDVKKL

>member
-26 VGLMILPSLYAW
+26 LGLMILPSLYAW

-48 GNTKEVPIAVSNEDA
+48 GNTKGIQIAVSNQDA

-73 IGNEIVDSL
+73 IGKEIVDSL
-82 KKNKNLGWKFV
+82 KKDKNFGWKFV

-102 ERGDYYASITIPKD
+102 ERGDYSASITIPKD

-125 DENPQKPELDYYVNE
+125 DENPQKPEIEYYVNE

-152 GASGI
+152 GASGL

-170 GEIFKIFN
+170 GEIFEIFN

-236 ESVMNDGQEA
+236 ESVINDGQEA
-246 LGNLDKFFARN
+246 LGNLDKFFANN
-257 DETLNR
+257 DETLKN
-263 APGTIKNNLTVMKQ
+263 APGTMRNNLTVAKDVMDKANTFTNFLMNPGIDLSGMK
-277 GLDAAAEI
+277 G
-285 TDYLK
+285 
-290 NPSFDFNLTLPDPAK
+290 
-305 LPELPNITI
+305 LPEF
-314 PQIPQI
+314 
-320 PRIPEIP
+320 P
-327 ALPEVNGEGYKNI
+327 ARPDLSKMNDEGYKNI
-340 AKNINQTVNNV
+340 ARNINQTVNNV
-351 FSSIRVGTTYA
+351 LNSARAGTAY
-362 QGVINGL
+362 GKSVVNGL
-369 QNGNFDPEKAKQDLN
+369 QNGQFDPEKAKQDLN
-384 KVSETLQGRADSVSY
+384 AVSENLQGRTDSIAY
-399 LIDIFTKFKEF
+399 LINVFTELQKS
-410 APTDSGKDFF
+410 ATTDFGQSFF
-420 QKRIDK
+420 QGRVDR
-426 LTNLKS
+426 LTKLKS
-432 AIENANG
+432 GMENANNG
-439 GVKDIANIIGTG
+439 IKDIVNVIGTG
-451 QEVKQDVRDAANKK
+451 QEVKKDVTDVANQKLDAANG
-465 LDAINNLVNQAEADY
+465 LIDQAEKDY
-480 NATFVADFEK
+480 NETFVADYKK
-490 AVSTAEQL
+490 AVSTVDQA
-498 KDKAEGVKEGAQQ
+498 KADANEAYDSVKNEYEKAKNNLEGVIA
-511 LRGNLNQD
+511 D
-519 IKKAN
+519 
-524 ELVNQT
+524 VN
-530 NELVNQTNE
+530 N
-539 ALDNGREKYDKAVSD
+539 R
-554 YSRLKTELEKARED
+554 
-568 LSNKGVNGLD
+568 GVNGLD
-578 STKVALNDLNGQFK
+578 STKVALNDLNGQLQ
-592 AGWNLVNDMIP
+592 ATNNLIGDAIP

-617 DKNLNGTIAKLN
+617 GKNLNGGIAKLN
-629 KAKDGLQK
+629 KIQNSVQ
-637 GMDLTDKGIDAIN
+637 KGIDATNKATTLIN
-650 KGQKPAADVIESINE
+650 NGQKPTKEVVESINE
-665 VSKNVSGQI
+665 ATKNASAQL
-674 GDILAK
+674 GDFLAT
-680 YDSEITPNFNAAIA
+680 YDSEIVPNFNTAIE
-694 RTKEM
+694 RTKRM

-706 LKEADKKLPDVKKI
+706 LKEADKKLPDVKKL

-731 KKKLADIK
+731 RKKLADIK
-739 AEMPATEKKIKELAD
+739 ADMPETEKKIKDLAN
-754 KIRDFESEEDLKDI
+754 KIRDFESEEDIKDI

-925 MTPAFFQA
+925 MTPPFFQA

-954 LWDIVTRDLLV
+954 LWDIVIRDLLV
-965 LSAFVVVM
+965 LSVFVVV
-973 IVAALLLKTPINKSS
+973 IVIAALLLKTPINKSS

>member
-48 GNTKEVPIAVSNEDA
+48 GNTKEVPIAVSNQDA

-73 IGNEIVDSL
+73 IGDEIVDSL

-236 ESVMNDGQEA
+236 ESVINDGQDT
-246 LGNLDKFFARN
+246 LKSLDAFFARN

-263 APGTIKNNLTVMKQ
+263 APGTIKNNLIAMQT
-277 GLDAAAEI
+277 GLNGAAAI
-285 TDYLK
+285 TDFLK
-290 NPSFDFNLTLPDPAK
+290 NPSVDFNLALPDPSK
-305 LPELPNITI
+305 LPELPNVTI
-314 PQIPQI
+314 PQIP
-320 PRIPEIP
+320 
-327 ALPEVNGEGYKNI
+327 ALPELPQVNGEGYKNI

-384 KVSETLQGRADSVSY
+384 KVSENLQDRADSVSY
-399 LIDIFTKFKEF
+399 VIDVFTKFKES
-410 APTDSGKDFF
+410 ASTDFGKEFF
-420 QKRIDK
+420 QKRIER
-426 LTNLKS
+426 LTSLKS

-451 QEVKQDVRDAANKK
+451 QEVKKDVRDATNKK

-498 KDKAEGVKEGAQQ
+498 KNKAEGVKEDAQQ

-519 IKKAN
+519 INKAN
-524 ELVNQT
+524 EILN
-530 NELVNQTNE
+530 
-539 ALDNGREKYDKAVSD
+539 NGREAYDKAVND
-554 YSRLKTELEKARED
+554 YSRLKTELGKARED
-568 LSNKGVNGLD
+568 LNNKGINGLD
-578 STKVALNDLNGQFK
+578 STKVALNDIRGELQ
-592 AGWNLVNDMIP
+592 AGKNLVNDMIP
-603 VLESTNKVLADVNS
+603 VMENTNKVLADVNS
-617 DKNLNGTIAKLN
+617 DKNTNNMISKLN
-629 KAKDGLQK
+629 KLKDGLQK
-637 GMDLTDKGIDAIN
+637 AIDLTDKGIDAIN
-650 KGQKPAADVIESINE
+650 KGQKPAADVIESINA
-665 VSKNVSGQI
+665 VSKSTSAQI
-674 GDILAK
+674 SDILAK
-680 YDSEITPNFNAAIA
+680 YDSEIVPNFNEAIA

-925 MTPAFFQA
+925 MTPKFFQA

>member
-48 GNTKEVPIAVSNEDA
+48 GNTKEVPIAVSNQDA

-221 AEDVVKVAQK
+221 AEDLVKVAQK

-236 ESVMNDGQEA
+236 ESVINDGQEA
-246 LGNLDKFFARN
+246 LTNLDKFFANN
-257 DETLNR
+257 DQTLQN
-263 APGTIKNNLTVMKQ
+263 APGTIRNHLTAVQNVMDK
-277 GLDAAAEI
+277 ANAF
-285 TDYLK
+285 TDFLMH
-290 NPSFDFNLTLPDPAK
+290 PGIDFSGMK
-305 LPELPNITI
+305 GLPEF
-314 PQIPQI
+314 
-320 PRIPEIP
+320 P
-327 ALPEVNGEGYKNI
+327 ARPDLSKLNDEGYKNI
-340 AKNINQTVNNV
+340 ARNINQTVNNV
-351 FSSIRVGTTYA
+351 LNSARAGTTY
-362 QGVINGL
+362 GKSVVNGL
-369 QNGNFDPEKAKQDLN
+369 QNGQFDPEKAKQDLN
-384 KVSETLQGRADSVSY
+384 AVSENLQGRTDSIAY
-399 LIDIFTKFKEF
+399 LINVFTELQKS
-410 APTDSGKDFF
+410 ATTDFGQSFF
-420 QKRIDK
+420 QGRVDR
-426 LTNLKS
+426 LTKLKS
-432 AIENANG
+432 GMENANNG
-439 GVKDIANIIGTG
+439 IKDIVNVIGTG
-451 QEVKQDVRDAANKK
+451 QEVKKDVTDVANQKLDAANGLIDQVEK
-465 LDAINNLVNQAEADY
+465 DY
-480 NATFVADFEK
+480 NETFVAAYKE
-490 AVSTAEQL
+490 AVSTVDQAKADANEAYDSV
-498 KDKAEGVKEGAQQ
+498 KNEYDKFKNGVEDA
-511 LRGNLNQD
+511 
-519 IKKAN
+519 KAN
-524 ELVNQT
+524 I
-530 NELVNQTNE
+530 
-539 ALDNGREKYDKAVSD
+539 
-554 YSRLKTELEKARED
+554 
-568 LSNKGVNGLD
+568 SNKGVTDLEWA
-578 STKVALNDLNGQFK
+578 KVSLNDLNGQLQ
-592 AGWNLVNDMIP
+592 ATNNLIGDAIP

-617 DKNLNGTIAKLN
+617 GKNLNGGIAKLN
-629 KAKDGLQK
+629 KIQNSVQ
-637 GMDLTDKGIDAIN
+637 KGIDATNKATTLIN
-650 KGQKPAADVIESINE
+650 NGQKPTKEVVESINE
-665 VSKNVSGQI
+665 ATQNASAQL
-674 GDILAK
+674 GDFLAT
-680 YDSEITPNFNAAIA
+680 YDSEIVPNFNTAIE
-694 RTKEM
+694 RTKRM

-706 LKEADKKLPDVKKI
+706 LKEADKKLPDVKKL

-731 KKKLADIK
+731 RKKLADIK

-844 LLTFLTIGLSQAF
+844 LLTFLTMGLSQAF

-993 NAKGSKIIH
+993 NAKGIKIID

>member
-1 MKQIW
+1 M
-6 RIYKTD
+6 
-12 LRNVAKHWAAIVIV
+12 
-26 VGLMILPSLYAW
+26 
-38 FNIKASWDPY
+38 
-48 GNTKEVPIAVSNEDA
+48 
-63 GSNLRGKDIN
+63 
-73 IGNEIVDSL
+73 
-82 KKNKNLGWKFV
+82 
-93 DEKQAIYGV
+93 
-102 ERGDYYASITIPKD
+102 
-116 FSEKIATVL
+116 
-125 DENPQKPELDYYVNE
+125 
-140 KVNAIAPKITAK
+140 
-152 GASGI
+152 
-157 TEEISKNFVKTAN
+157 
-170 GEIFKIFN
+170 
-178 DLGID
+178 
-183 LETNLPSIEKVK
+183 
-195 DLVFKLEAQFPEMNT
+195 
-210 LMDKALDDATR
+210 
-221 AEDVVKVAQK
+221 
-231 ELPVV
+231 
-236 ESVMNDGQEA
+236 
-246 LGNLDKFFARN
+246 
-257 DETLNR
+257 
-263 APGTIKNNLTVMKQ
+263 
-277 GLDAAAEI
+277 
-285 TDYLK
+285 
-290 NPSFDFNLTLPDPAK
+290 PDPAK
-305 LPELPNITI
+305 LPVLPNITI
-314 PQIPQI
+314 PQIP
-320 PRIPEIP
+320 EIP
-327 ALPEVNGEGYKNI
+327 ALPQVNGEGYKNI
-340 AKNINQTVNNV
+340 AKNIDQTVNTV
-351 FSSIRVGTTYA
+351 FNSTRVGTAY
-362 QGVINGL
+362 VKSVMDGL
-369 QNGNFDPEKAKQDLN
+369 QNKGVDPAVAQKNVQDASKL
-384 KVSETLQGRADSVSY
+384 LQERIDSVSY
-399 LIDIFTKFKEF
+399 LIDFFTAFKESASTEF
-410 APTDSGKDFF
+410 GKQFF
-420 QKRIDK
+420 GNRVES
-426 LTNLKS
+426 LTVLKNS
-432 AIENANG
+432 MVDANNR
-439 GVKDIANIIGTG
+439 VKHVGDLISSG
-451 QEVKQDVRDAANKK
+451 QEVKQDVRDAVNQK
-465 LDAINNLVNQAEADY
+465 LDAVNNLVNQAEKDY

-498 KDKAEGVKEGAQQ
+498 KSKAENAQENAQ
-511 LRGNLNQD
+511 RLRGNLNQD
-519 IKKAN
+519 INKAN
-524 ELVNQT
+524 EI
-530 NELVNQTNE
+530 
-539 ALDNGREKYDKAVSD
+539 LDNGREKYDKAVND

-592 AGWNLVNDMIP
+592 ASWNLVNDMIP

-617 DKNLNGTIAKLN
+617 DKNLNGTISKLN

-650 KGQKPAADVIESINE
+650 KGQKPAADVIESINQ
-665 VSKNVSGQI
+665 VSKSVSGQI

-706 LKEADKKLPDVKKI
+706 LKEADKKLPDVKKL

-925 MTPAFFQA
+925 MTPKFFQA

>member
-236 ESVMNDGQEA
+236 ESVINDGQDT
-246 LGNLDKFFARN
+246 LKSLDAFFARN

-263 APGTIKNNLTVMKQ
+263 APGTIKNNLIAMQT
-277 GLDAAAEI
+277 GLNGAAAI
-285 TDYLK
+285 TDFLK
-290 NPSFDFNLTLPDPAK
+290 NPSVDFNLALPDPSK
-305 LPELPNITI
+305 LPELPNVTI
-314 PQIPQI
+314 PQIP
-320 PRIPEIP
+320 
-327 ALPEVNGEGYKNI
+327 ALPELPQVNGEGYKNI

-384 KVSETLQGRADSVSY
+384 NVSETLQGRADSVSY
-399 LIDIFTKFKEF
+399 VIDVFTKFKES
-410 APTDSGKDFF
+410 ASTDFGKEFF
-420 QKRIDK
+420 QKRIER

-451 QEVKQDVRDAANKK
+451 QEVKKDVRDATNKK

-498 KDKAEGVKEGAQQ
+498 KNKAEGVKEDAQQ

-519 IKKAN
+519 INKAN
-524 ELVNQT
+524 EILN
-530 NELVNQTNE
+530 
-539 ALDNGREKYDKAVSD
+539 NGREAYDKAVND
-554 YSRLKTELEKARED
+554 YSRLKTELGKARED
-568 LSNKGVNGLD
+568 LNNKGINGLD
-578 STKVALNDLNGQFK
+578 STKVALNDIRGELQ
-592 AGWNLVNDMIP
+592 AGKNLVNDMIP
-603 VLESTNKVLADVNS
+603 VMENTNKVLADVNS
-617 DKNLNGTIAKLN
+617 DKNMNNMISKLN
-629 KAKDGLQK
+629 KLKDGLQK
-637 GMDLTDKGIDAIN
+637 AIDLTDKGIDAIN
-650 KGQKPAADVIESINE
+650 KGQKPAADVIESINA
-665 VSKNVSGQI
+665 VSKSTSAQI
-674 GDILAK
+674 SDILAK
-680 YDSEITPNFNAAIA
+680 YDSEIVPNFNEAIA

>member
-48 GNTKEVPIAVSNEDA
+48 GNTKEVPIAVSNQDA

-73 IGNEIVDSL
+73 IGDEIVDSL

-236 ESVMNDGQEA
+236 ESVINDGQDT
-246 LGNLDKFFARN
+246 LKSLDAFFVRN

-263 APGTIKNNLTVMKQ
+263 APGTIKNNLMAMQT
-277 GLDAAAEI
+277 GLNSAAAI
-285 TDYLK
+285 TDFLK
-290 NPSFDFNLTLPDPAK
+290 NPSVDFNMALPDPSK
-305 LPELPNITI
+305 FPVLPNITI
-314 PQIPQI
+314 PQIP
-320 PRIPEIP
+320 E
-327 ALPEVNGEGYKNI
+327 LPQVNGQLYKDI
-340 AKNINQTVNNV
+340 AKNIDQTVNNV
-351 FSSIRVGTTYA
+351 FGSIRVGTTYA

-384 KVSETLQGRADSVSY
+384 KVSENLQGRVDSVSY
-399 LIDIFTKFKEF
+399 LIDVFTKFKES

-451 QEVKQDVRDAANKK
+451 QEVKQDVRDATNKK

-498 KDKAEGVKEGAQQ
+498 KDKAGNAQQ
-511 LRGNLNQD
+511 NLNQE
-519 IKKAN
+519 IKKVN
-524 ELVNQT
+524 EI
-530 NELVNQTNE
+530 
-539 ALDNGREKYDKAVSD
+539 LDNGREGYDQAVNN

-592 AGWNLVNDMIP
+592 AGLNLVNDMIP
-603 VLESTNKVLADVNS
+603 VMENANKVLADVNS
-617 DKNLNGTIAKLN
+617 DKNTNNMISNLN
-629 KAKDGLQK
+629 KVKDGLQK
-637 GMDLTDKGIDAIN
+637 GIDLTDKGIDAIN
-650 KGQKPAADVIESINE
+650 KGQKPAADVIESINK

-680 YDSEITPNFNAAIA
+680 YDTEIVPNFNEAIA

-731 KKKLADIK
+731 KKKLTDIK
-739 AEMPATEKKIKELAD
+739 AEMPETEKKIKELAD

>member
-48 GNTKEVPIAVSNEDA
+48 GNTKEVPIAVSNQDA

-73 IGNEIVDSL
+73 IGDEIVDSL

-236 ESVMNDGQEA
+236 ESVINDGQDT
-246 LGNLDKFFARN
+246 LKSLDAFFARN

-263 APGTIKNNLTVMKQ
+263 APGTIKNNLIAIQT
-277 GLDAAAEI
+277 GLNGAAAI
-285 TDYLK
+285 TDFLK
-290 NPSFDFNLTLPDPAK
+290 NPSVDFNLALPDPDK
-305 LPELPNITI
+305 FPVLPDITI

-320 PRIPEIP
+320 PE
-327 ALPEVNGEGYKNI
+327 LPQVNGEGYKNI

-351 FSSIRVGTTYA
+351 FSSTRVGTAY
-362 QGVINGL
+362 VKSVMEGL
-369 QNGNFDPEKAKQDLN
+369 QNKDVDPAVAQKNVQDASKL
-384 KVSETLQGRADSVSY
+384 LQERIDSVSY
-399 LIDIFTKFKEF
+399 LIDFFTAFKE
-410 APTDSGKDFF
+410 AASTDFGKQFF
-420 QKRIDK
+420 GNRVES
-426 LTNLKS
+426 LTVLKNS
-432 AIENANG
+432 MVDANDR
-439 GVKDIANIIGTG
+439 VKHVGDLISSG
-451 QEVKQDVRDAANKK
+451 QEVKQDVRDAVNQK
-465 LDAINNLVNQAEADY
+465 LDSVNNLVTQAEKDY
-480 NATFVADFEK
+480 NETFVADFEK
-490 AVSTAEQL
+490 AVSTTEQL
-498 KDKAEGVKEGAQQ
+498 KNKAENVKEDAQQ
-511 LRGNLNQD
+511 LRGKLNQE
-519 IKKAN
+519 INK
-524 ELVNQT
+524 T
-530 NELVNQTNE
+530 NEI
-539 ALDNGREKYDKAVSD
+539 LDNGREKYDKVVND
-554 YSRLKTELEKARED
+554 YSRLKTELGKARED
-568 LSNKGVNGLD
+568 LNNKGINGLD
-578 STKVALNDLNGQFK
+578 STKVALNDIRGELQ
-592 AGWNLVNDMIP
+592 AGKNLVNDMIP
-603 VLESTNKVLADVNS
+603 VMENANKVLADVNN
-617 DKNLNGTIAKLN
+617 DKNMNNVISKLN
-629 KAKDGLQK
+629 KIKDGFQK
-637 GMDLTDKGIDAIN
+637 GIDLTDKGIDAIN
-650 KGQKPAADVIESINE
+650 KGQKPAADVIESINA
-665 VSKNVSGQI
+665 VSKSTSAQI

-706 LKEADKKLPDVKKI
+706 LKEADKKLPDVKKL

-731 KKKLADIK
+731 KKKLTDIK
-739 AEMPATEKKIKELAD
+739 AEMPATEKKIKELAN

>member
-26 VGLMILPSLYAW
+26 LGLMILPSLYAW

-48 GNTKEVPIAVSNEDA
+48 GNTKEVPIAVSNQDA

-73 IGNEIVDSL
+73 IGDEIVDSL

-125 DENPQKPELDYYVNE
+125 DENPKKPELDYYVNE

-236 ESVMNDGQEA
+236 ESVINDGQEA
-246 LGNLDKFFARN
+246 LGNLDKFFANN
-257 DETLNR
+257 DQTLQN
-263 APGTIKNNLTVMKQ
+263 APGTIRNHLTTAKDVMDKANTFTNF
-277 GLDAAAEI
+277 LM
-285 TDYLK
+285 
-290 NPSFDFNLTLPDPAK
+290 NPGIDLSGMK
-305 LPELPNITI
+305 GLPEF
-314 PQIPQI
+314 
-320 PRIPEIP
+320 P
-327 ALPEVNGEGYKNI
+327 ARPDLSKLNDEGYKNI
-340 AKNINQTVNNV
+340 ARNINQTVNNV
-351 FSSIRVGTTYA
+351 LNSARAGTTY
-362 QGVINGL
+362 GKSVVNGL
-369 QNGNFDPEKAKQDLN
+369 QNGQFDPEKAKQDLN
-384 KVSETLQGRADSVSY
+384 AVSENLQGRTDSVAY
-399 LIDIFTKFKEF
+399 LINVFTELQKS
-410 APTDSGKDFF
+410 ATTDFGQSFF
-420 QKRIDK
+420 QGRVDR
-426 LTNLKS
+426 LTKLKS
-432 AIENANG
+432 GMENANNG
-439 GVKDIANIIGTG
+439 IKDIVNVIGTG
-451 QEVKQDVRDAANKK
+451 QEVKKDLTDAANQK
-465 LDAINNLVNQAEADY
+465 LDAANGLIDQAEKDY
-480 NATFVADFEK
+480 NETFVADYKK
-490 AVSTAEQL
+490 AVSTVDQA
-498 KDKAEGVKEGAQQ
+498 KADANGAYDTVK
-511 LRGNLNQD
+511 
-519 IKKAN
+519 N
-524 ELVNQT
+524 E
-530 NELVNQTNE
+530 
-539 ALDNGREKYDKAVSD
+539 YDKAKNTFEGIIADVNN
-554 YSRLKTELEKARED
+554 R
-568 LSNKGVNGLD
+568 GVNGLD
-578 STKVALNDLNGQFK
+578 STKVYLNDLNGQLQATK
-592 AGWNLVNDMIP
+592 NLIGDAIP

-617 DKNLNGTIAKLN
+617 DKNLNNGIAKLN
-629 KAKDGLQK
+629 KAQNAVQ
-637 GMDLTDKGIDAIN
+637 KGIDATNKATTLIN
-650 KGQKPAADVIESINE
+650 NGQKPTKEVVESINE
-665 VSKNVSGQI
+665 ATKNASAQL
-674 GDILAK
+674 GDFLAT
-680 YDSEITPNFNAAIA
+680 YDSEIVPNFNTAIE
-694 RTKEM
+694 RTKRM
-699 SKNTSQI
+699 SKNTTQI
-706 LKEADKKLPDVKKI
+706 LSEADKKLPDVKKL

-731 KKKLADIK
+731 RKKLADIK
-739 AEMPATEKKIKELAD
+739 AEMPETEKKIKELAD

-833 NYKSHEIYFGR
+833 NYKSHEVYFGR

-933 IYPFLPFT
+933 LYPFLPFT

>member
-26 VGLMILPSLYAW
+26 LGLMILPSLYAW

-48 GNTKEVPIAVSNEDA
+48 GNTKEVPIAVSNQDA

-73 IGNEIVDSL
+73 IGKEIVDSL

-125 DENPQKPELDYYVNE
+125 DENPKKPELDYYVNE

-257 DETLNR
+257 DETLQR
-263 APGTIKNNLTVMKQ
+263 APGTIKNNLMVMQK
-277 GLDAAAEI
+277 GLDGAAAI
-285 TDYLK
+285 TDFLK
-290 NPSFDFNLTLPDPAK
+290 NPSLDFNLALPDPAK
-305 LPELPNITI
+305 FPVLPNITL
-314 PQIPQI
+314 PQIPQ
-320 PRIPEIP
+320 IPEIP
-327 ALPEVNGEGYKNI
+327 ALPQVNGEGYKNV
-340 AKNINQTVNNV
+340 AKNIDQTVNNV
-351 FSSIRVGTTYA
+351 FNSTRVGTAY
-362 QGVINGL
+362 VKSVMDGL
-369 QNGNFDPEKAKQDLN
+369 QNKGVDPAVAQKNVQDASKL
-384 KVSETLQGRADSVSY
+384 LQERIDSVSY
-399 LIDIFTKFKEF
+399 LIDFFTTFKE
-410 APTDSGKDFF
+410 AASTDFGKQFF
-420 QKRIDK
+420 GNRVES
-426 LTNLKS
+426 LTVLKNS
-432 AIENANG
+432 MVDANNR
-439 GVKDIANIIGTG
+439 VKHVGDLISSG
-451 QEVKQDVRDAANKK
+451 QEVKQDVRDAVNQK
-465 LDAINNLVNQAEADY
+465 LDAVNNLVNQAEKDY
-480 NATFVADFEK
+480 NTNFVADFEK

-498 KDKAEGVKEGAQQ
+498 KNKGENVKEDAQQ

-530 NELVNQTNE
+530 NE
-539 ALDNGREKYDKAVSD
+539 ALDNGREKYDKAVND

-592 AGWNLVNDMIP
+592 ASWNLVNDMIP

-617 DKNLNGTIAKLN
+617 DKNLNGTISKLN

-650 KGQKPAADVIESINE
+650 KGQKPAADVIESINQ
-665 VSKNVSGQI
+665 VSKSVSGQI

-706 LKEADKKLPDVKKI
+706 LKEADKKLPDVKKL

>member
-26 VGLMILPSLYAW
+26 LGLMILPSLYAW

-48 GNTKEVPIAVSNEDA
+48 GNTKEVPIAVSNQDA

-73 IGNEIVDSL
+73 IGDEIVDSL

-93 DEKQAIYGV
+93 DQKQAIYGV

-221 AEDVVKVAQK
+221 AEDLVKVAQK

-236 ESVMNDGQEA
+236 ESVINDGQEA
-246 LGNLDKFFARN
+246 LGNLDKFFANN
-257 DETLNR
+257 DETLKN
-263 APGTIKNNLTVMKQ
+263 APGTMRNNLTVAKDVMDKANTFTNFLMNPGIDLSGMK
-277 GLDAAAEI
+277 G
-285 TDYLK
+285 
-290 NPSFDFNLTLPDPAK
+290 
-305 LPELPNITI
+305 LPEF
-314 PQIPQI
+314 
-320 PRIPEIP
+320 P
-327 ALPEVNGEGYKNI
+327 ARPDLSKMNDEGYKNI
-340 AKNINQTVNNV
+340 ARNINQTVNNV
-351 FSSIRVGTTYA
+351 LNSARAGTAY
-362 QGVINGL
+362 GKSVVNGL
-369 QNGNFDPEKAKQDLN
+369 QNGQFDPEKAKQDLN
-384 KVSETLQGRADSVSY
+384 AVSENLQGRTDSIAY
-399 LIDIFTKFKEF
+399 LINVFTELQKS
-410 APTDSGKDFF
+410 ATTDFGQSFF
-420 QKRIDK
+420 QGRVDR
-426 LTNLKS
+426 LTKLKS
-432 AIENANG
+432 GMENANNG
-439 GVKDIANIIGTG
+439 IKDIVNVIGTG
-451 QEVKQDVRDAANKK
+451 QEVKKDVTDVANQKLDAANG
-465 LDAINNLVNQAEADY
+465 LIDQAEKDY
-480 NATFVADFEK
+480 NETFVADYKK
-490 AVSTAEQL
+490 AVSTVDQA
-498 KDKAEGVKEGAQQ
+498 KADANEAYDSVKSEYEKAKNNLEGVIA
-511 LRGNLNQD
+511 D
-519 IKKAN
+519 
-524 ELVNQT
+524 VN
-530 NELVNQTNE
+530 N
-539 ALDNGREKYDKAVSD
+539 R
-554 YSRLKTELEKARED
+554 
-568 LSNKGVNGLD
+568 GVNGLD
-578 STKVALNDLNGQFK
+578 STKVALNDLNGQLQ
-592 AGWNLVNDMIP
+592 ATNNLIGDAIP

-617 DKNLNGTIAKLN
+617 GKNLNGGIAKLN
-629 KAKDGLQK
+629 KIQNSVQ
-637 GMDLTDKGIDAIN
+637 KGIDATNKATTLIN
-650 KGQKPAADVIESINE
+650 NGQKPTKEVVESINE
-665 VSKNVSGQI
+665 ATKNASAQL
-674 GDILAK
+674 GDFLAT
-680 YDSEITPNFNAAIA
+680 YDSEIVPNFNTAIE
-694 RTKEM
+694 RTKRM

-706 LKEADKKLPDVKKI
+706 LKEADKKLPDVKKL

-731 KKKLADIK
+731 KKKLTDIK
-739 AEMPATEKKIKELAD
+739 ADMPETEKKIKDLAN
-754 KIRDFESEEDLKDI
+754 KIRDFESEEDIKDI

-965 LSAFVVVM
+965 LSAFVVIM

>member
-48 GNTKEVPIAVSNEDA
+48 GNTKEVPIAVSNQDA

-73 IGNEIVDSL
+73 IGDEIVDSL

-236 ESVMNDGQEA
+236 ESVINDGQDT
-246 LGNLDKFFARN
+246 LKSLDAFFARN

-263 APGTIKNNLTVMKQ
+263 APGTIKNNLIAMQT
-277 GLDAAAEI
+277 GLNSAAAI
-285 TDYLK
+285 TDFLK
-290 NPSFDFNLTLPDPAK
+290 NPSFDFNLALPDPSK
-305 LPELPNITI
+305 FPVLPNITI
-314 PQIPQI
+314 PQIP
-320 PRIPEIP
+320 E
-327 ALPEVNGEGYKNI
+327 LPQVNGQLYKDI
-340 AKNINQTVNNV
+340 AKNIDQTVNNV
-351 FSSIRVGTTYA
+351 FGSIRVGTTYA

-384 KVSETLQGRADSVSY
+384 KVSENLQGRVDSVSY
-399 LIDIFTKFKEF
+399 VIGIFTKFKES

-451 QEVKQDVRDAANKK
+451 QEVKQDVRDATNQK
-465 LDAINNLVNQAEADY
+465 LNAINNLVNQAEADY

-498 KDKAEGVKEGAQQ
+498 KDKAGNAQQ
-511 LRGNLNQD
+511 NLNQE
-519 IKKAN
+519 IKKVN
-524 ELVNQT
+524 EI
-530 NELVNQTNE
+530 
-539 ALDNGREKYDKAVSD
+539 LDNGREGYDQAVNN

-592 AGWNLVNDMIP
+592 AGLNLVNDMIP
-603 VLESTNKVLADVNS
+603 VMENTNKVLADVNS
-617 DKNLNGTIAKLN
+617 DKNTNNMISNLN
-629 KAKDGLQK
+629 KIKDGLQK
-637 GMDLTDKGIDAIN
+637 GIDLTDKGIDAIN
-650 KGQKPAADVIESINE
+650 KGQKPAADVIESINK

-680 YDSEITPNFNAAIA
+680 YDSEIVPNFNEAIA

-706 LKEADKKLPDVKKI
+706 LKEADKKLPDVKKL

-731 KKKLADIK
+731 RKKLADIK

>member
-48 GNTKEVPIAVSNEDA
+48 GNTKEVPIAVSNQDA

-73 IGNEIVDSL
+73 IGDEIVDSL

-236 ESVMNDGQEA
+236 ESVINDGQDT
-246 LGNLDKFFARN
+246 LKSLDAFFARN

-263 APGTIKNNLTVMKQ
+263 APGTIKNNLIAMQT
-277 GLDAAAEI
+277 GLNSAAAI
-285 TDYLK
+285 TDFLK
-290 NPSFDFNLTLPDPAK
+290 NPSFDFNLALPDPSK
-305 LPELPNITI
+305 FPVLPNITI
-314 PQIPQI
+314 PQIP
-320 PRIPEIP
+320 E
-327 ALPEVNGEGYKNI
+327 LPQVNGQLYKDI
-340 AKNINQTVNNV
+340 AKNIDQTVNNV
-351 FSSIRVGTTYA
+351 FGSIRVGTTYA

-384 KVSETLQGRADSVSY
+384 KVSENLQGRVDSVSY
-399 LIDIFTKFKEF
+399 VIGIFTKFKES

-451 QEVKQDVRDAANKK
+451 QEVKQDVRDATNQK
-465 LDAINNLVNQAEADY
+465 LNAINNLVNQAEADY

-498 KDKAEGVKEGAQQ
+498 KDKAGNAQQ
-511 LRGNLNQD
+511 NLNQE
-519 IKKAN
+519 IKKVN
-524 ELVNQT
+524 EI
-530 NELVNQTNE
+530 
-539 ALDNGREKYDKAVSD
+539 LDNGREGYDQAVNN

-592 AGWNLVNDMIP
+592 AGLNLVNDMIP
-603 VLESTNKVLADVNS
+603 VMENTNKVLADVNS
-617 DKNLNGTIAKLN
+617 DKNTNNMISNLN
-629 KAKDGLQK
+629 KIKDGLQK
-637 GMDLTDKGIDAIN
+637 GIDLTDKGIDAIN
-650 KGQKPAADVIESINE
+650 KGQKPAADVIESINK

-680 YDSEITPNFNAAIA
+680 YDSEIVPNFNEAIA

-706 LKEADKKLPDVKKI
+706 LKEADKKLPDVKKL

-731 KKKLADIK
+731 RKKLADIK

-973 IVAALLLKTPINKSS
+973 IVAALLLKTPIIKSS

>member
-26 VGLMILPSLYAW
+26 LGLMILPSLYAW

-48 GNTKEVPIAVSNEDA
+48 GNTKEVPIAVSNQDA

-73 IGNEIVDSL
+73 IGDEIVDSL

-93 DEKQAIYGV
+93 DQKQAIYGV

-170 GEIFKIFN
+170 GEIFKVFN

-221 AEDVVKVAQK
+221 AEDLVKVAQK

-236 ESVMNDGQEA
+236 ESVINDGQEA
-246 LGNLDKFFARN
+246 LGNLDKFFANN
-257 DETLNR
+257 DETLKN
-263 APGTIKNNLTVMKQ
+263 APGTMRNNLTVAKDVMDKANAFTNFLMNPGIDLSGMK
-277 GLDAAAEI
+277 G
-285 TDYLK
+285 
-290 NPSFDFNLTLPDPAK
+290 
-305 LPELPNITI
+305 LPEF
-314 PQIPQI
+314 
-320 PRIPEIP
+320 P
-327 ALPEVNGEGYKNI
+327 ARPDLSKMNDEGYKNI
-340 AKNINQTVNNV
+340 ARNINQTVNNV
-351 FSSIRVGTTYA
+351 LNSARAGTAY
-362 QGVINGL
+362 GKSVVNGL
-369 QNGNFDPEKAKQDLN
+369 QNGQFDPEKAKQDLN
-384 KVSETLQGRADSVSY
+384 AVSENLQGRTDSIAY
-399 LIDIFTKFKEF
+399 LINVFTELQKS
-410 APTDSGKDFF
+410 ATTDFGQSFF
-420 QKRIDK
+420 QGRVDR
-426 LTNLKS
+426 LTSLKGKM
-432 AIENANG
+432 ENANNG
-439 GVKDIANIIGTG
+439 IKDIVNVIGTG
-451 QEVKQDVRDAANKK
+451 QEVKKDVTDVANQKLDAANG
-465 LDAINNLVNQAEADY
+465 LIDQAEKDY
-480 NATFVADFEK
+480 NETFVADYKK
-490 AVSTAEQL
+490 AVSTVDQA
-498 KDKAEGVKEGAQQ
+498 KADANEAYDSVKNEYEKAKNNLEGVIA
-511 LRGNLNQD
+511 D
-519 IKKAN
+519 
-524 ELVNQT
+524 VN
-530 NELVNQTNE
+530 N
-539 ALDNGREKYDKAVSD
+539 R
-554 YSRLKTELEKARED
+554 
-568 LSNKGVNGLD
+568 GVNGLD
-578 STKVALNDLNGQFK
+578 STKVALNDLNGQLQ
-592 AGWNLVNDMIP
+592 ATNNLIGDAIP

-617 DKNLNGTIAKLN
+617 GKNLNGGIAKLN
-629 KAKDGLQK
+629 KIQNSVQ
-637 GMDLTDKGIDAIN
+637 KGIDATNKATTLIN
-650 KGQKPAADVIESINE
+650 NGQKPTKEVVESINE
-665 VSKNVSGQI
+665 ATKNASAQL
-674 GDILAK
+674 GDFLAT
-680 YDSEITPNFNAAIA
+680 YDSEIVPNFNTAIE
-694 RTKEM
+694 RTKRM

-706 LKEADKKLPDVKKI
+706 LKEADKKLPDVKKL

-731 KKKLADIK
+731 KKKLTDIK
-739 AEMPATEKKIKELAD
+739 ADMPETEKKIKDLAN
-754 KIRDFESEEDLKDI
+754 KIRDFESEEDIKDI

>member
-26 VGLMILPSLYAW
+26 LGLMILPSLYAW

-48 GNTKEVPIAVSNEDA
+48 GNTKGIQIAVSNQDV

-73 IGNEIVDSL
+73 IGKEIVDSL
-82 KKNKNLGWKFV
+82 KKDKNFGWKFV

-102 ERGDYYASITIPKD
+102 ERGDYSASITIPKD

-125 DENPQKPELDYYVNE
+125 DENPQKPEIEYYVNE

-152 GASGI
+152 GASGL

-170 GEIFKIFN
+170 GEIFEIFN

-236 ESVMNDGQEA
+236 ESVINDGQEA
-246 LGNLDKFFARN
+246 LGNLDKFFANN
-257 DETLNR
+257 DETLKN
-263 APGTIKNNLTVMKQ
+263 APGTMRNNLTVAKDVMDKANTFTNFLMNPGIDLSGMK
-277 GLDAAAEI
+277 G
-285 TDYLK
+285 
-290 NPSFDFNLTLPDPAK
+290 
-305 LPELPNITI
+305 LPEF
-314 PQIPQI
+314 
-320 PRIPEIP
+320 P
-327 ALPEVNGEGYKNI
+327 ARPDLSKMNDEGYKNI
-340 AKNINQTVNNV
+340 ARNINQTVNNV
-351 FSSIRVGTTYA
+351 LNSARAGTAY
-362 QGVINGL
+362 GKSVVNGL
-369 QNGNFDPEKAKQDLN
+369 QNGQFDPEKAKQDLN
-384 KVSETLQGRADSVSY
+384 AVSENLQGRTDSIAY
-399 LIDIFTKFKEF
+399 LINVFTELQKS
-410 APTDSGKDFF
+410 ATTDFGQSFF
-420 QKRIDK
+420 QGRVDR
-426 LTNLKS
+426 LTKLKS
-432 AIENANG
+432 GMENANNG
-439 GVKDIANIIGTG
+439 IKDIVNVIGTG
-451 QEVKQDVRDAANKK
+451 QEVKKDVTDVANQKLDAANG
-465 LDAINNLVNQAEADY
+465 LIDQAEKDY
-480 NATFVADFEK
+480 NETFVADYKK
-490 AVSTAEQL
+490 AVSTVDQA
-498 KDKAEGVKEGAQQ
+498 KADANEAYDSVKNEYEKAKNNLEGVIA
-511 LRGNLNQD
+511 D
-519 IKKAN
+519 
-524 ELVNQT
+524 VN
-530 NELVNQTNE
+530 N
-539 ALDNGREKYDKAVSD
+539 R
-554 YSRLKTELEKARED
+554 
-568 LSNKGVNGLD
+568 GVNGLD
-578 STKVALNDLNGQFK
+578 SAKVALNDLNGQLQ
-592 AGWNLVNDMIP
+592 ATNNLIGDAIP

-617 DKNLNGTIAKLN
+617 GKNLNGGIAKLN
-629 KAKDGLQK
+629 KIQNSVQ
-637 GMDLTDKGIDAIN
+637 KGIDATNKATTLIN
-650 KGQKPAADVIESINE
+650 NGQKPTKEVVESINE
-665 VSKNVSGQI
+665 ATKNASAQL
-674 GDILAK
+674 GDFLAT
-680 YDSEITPNFNAAIA
+680 YDSEIVPNFNTAIE
-694 RTKEM
+694 RTKRM

-706 LKEADKKLPDVKKI
+706 LKEADKKLPDVKKL

-731 KKKLADIK
+731 RKKLADIK
-739 AEMPATEKKIKELAD
+739 AEMPETEKKIKDLAN
-754 KIRDFESEEDLKDI
+754 KIRDFESEEDIKDI

-925 MTPAFFQA
+925 MTPPFFQA

-954 LWDIVTRDLLV
+954 LWDIVIRDLLV
-965 LSAFVVVM
+965 LSVFVVV
-973 IVAALLLKTPINKSS
+973 IVIAALLLKTPINKSS

>member
-48 GNTKEVPIAVSNEDA
+48 GNTKEVPIAVSNQDA

-73 IGNEIVDSL
+73 IGDEIVDSL

-236 ESVMNDGQEA
+236 ESVINDGQDT
-246 LGNLDKFFARN
+246 LKSLDAFFARN

-263 APGTIKNNLTVMKQ
+263 APGTIKNNLIAMQT
-277 GLDAAAEI
+277 GLNGAAAI
-285 TDYLK
+285 TDFLK
-290 NPSFDFNLTLPDPAK
+290 NPSVDFNLALPDPSK
-305 LPELPNITI
+305 LPELPNVTI
-314 PQIPQI
+314 PQIP
-320 PRIPEIP
+320 
-327 ALPEVNGEGYKNI
+327 ALPELPQVNGEGYKNI

-384 KVSETLQGRADSVSY
+384 KVSENLQDRADSVSY
-399 LIDIFTKFKEF
+399 VIDVFTKFKES
-410 APTDSGKDFF
+410 ASTDFGKKFF
-420 QKRIDK
+420 QKRIER
-426 LTNLKS
+426 LTSLKS

-465 LDAINNLVNQAEADY
+465 LDAINNLVNQAETDY

-498 KDKAEGVKEGAQQ
+498 KNKAEGVKEDAQQ

-519 IKKAN
+519 INKAN
-524 ELVNQT
+524 EILN
-530 NELVNQTNE
+530 
-539 ALDNGREKYDKAVSD
+539 NGREAYDKAVND
-554 YSRLKTELEKARED
+554 YSRLKTELGKARED
-568 LSNKGVNGLD
+568 LNNKGINGLD
-578 STKVALNDLNGQFK
+578 STKVALNDIRGELQ
-592 AGWNLVNDMIP
+592 AGKNLVNDMIP
-603 VLESTNKVLADVNS
+603 VMENTNKVLADVNS
-617 DKNLNGTIAKLN
+617 DKNTNNMISKLN
-629 KAKDGLQK
+629 KLKDGLQK
-637 GMDLTDKGIDAIN
+637 AIDLTDKGIDAIN
-650 KGQKPAADVIESINE
+650 KGQKPAADVIESINA
-665 VSKNVSGQI
+665 VSKSTSAQI
-674 GDILAK
+674 SDILAK
-680 YDSEITPNFNAAIA
+680 YDSEIVPNFNEAIA

-731 KKKLADIK
+731 KKKLTDIK

-925 MTPAFFQA
+925 MTPKFFQA

>member
-48 GNTKEVPIAVSNEDA
+48 GNTKEVPIAVSNQDA

-170 GEIFKIFN
+170 GEIFKVFN

-221 AEDVVKVAQK
+221 AEDLVKVAQK

-236 ESVMNDGQEA
+236 ESVINDGQEA

-257 DETLNR
+257 DETLKN
-263 APGTIKNNLTVMKQ
+263 APGTMRNNLTVAKDVMDKANAFTNFLMNPGIDLSGMK
-277 GLDAAAEI
+277 G
-285 TDYLK
+285 
-290 NPSFDFNLTLPDPAK
+290 
-305 LPELPNITI
+305 LPEF
-314 PQIPQI
+314 
-320 PRIPEIP
+320 P
-327 ALPEVNGEGYKNI
+327 ARPDLSKINDEGYKNI
-340 AKNINQTVNNV
+340 ARNINQTVNNV
-351 FSSIRVGTTYA
+351 LNSARAGTAY
-362 QGVINGL
+362 GKSVVNGL
-369 QNGNFDPEKAKQDLN
+369 QNGQFDPEKAKQDLN
-384 KVSETLQGRADSVSY
+384 AVSENLQGRTDSIAY
-399 LIDIFTKFKEF
+399 LINVFTELQKS
-410 APTDSGKDFF
+410 ATTDFGQSFF
-420 QKRIDK
+420 QGRVDR
-426 LTNLKS
+426 LTKLKS
-432 AIENANG
+432 SMENANNG
-439 GVKDIANIIGTG
+439 IKDIVNVIGTG
-451 QEVKQDVRDAANKK
+451 QEVKKDVTDVANQKLDAANG
-465 LDAINNLVNQAEADY
+465 LIDQAEKDY
-480 NATFVADFEK
+480 NETFVADYKK
-490 AVSTAEQL
+490 AVSTVDQA
-498 KDKAEGVKEGAQQ
+498 KADANEAYDSVKNEYEKAKSNLEGVIA
-511 LRGNLNQD
+511 D
-519 IKKAN
+519 
-524 ELVNQT
+524 VN
-530 NELVNQTNE
+530 N
-539 ALDNGREKYDKAVSD
+539 R
-554 YSRLKTELEKARED
+554 
-568 LSNKGVNGLD
+568 GVNGLD
-578 STKVALNDLNGQFK
+578 STKVALNDLNGQLQ
-592 AGWNLVNDMIP
+592 ATNNLIGDAIP

-617 DKNLNGTIAKLN
+617 GKNLNGGIAKLN
-629 KAKDGLQK
+629 KIQSSVQ
-637 GMDLTDKGIDAIN
+637 KGIDATNKATTLIN
-650 KGQKPAADVIESINE
+650 NGQKPTKEVVESINE
-665 VSKNVSGQI
+665 ATKNASAQL
-674 GDILAK
+674 GDFLAT
-680 YDSEITPNFNAAIA
+680 YDSEIVPNFNTAIE
-694 RTKEM
+694 RTKRM
-699 SKNTSQI
+699 SKNTSQV
-706 LKEADKKLPDVKKI
+706 LKEADKKLPDVKKL

-739 AEMPATEKKIKELAD
+739 AEMPETEKKIKELAD

>member
-26 VGLMILPSLYAW
+26 LGLMILPSLYAW

-48 GNTKEVPIAVSNEDA
+48 GNTKGIQIAVSNQDA

-73 IGNEIVDSL
+73 IGKEIVDSL
-82 KKNKNLGWKFV
+82 KKDKNFGWKFV

-102 ERGDYYASITIPKD
+102 ERGDYSASITIPKD

-125 DENPQKPELDYYVNE
+125 DENPQKPEIEYYVNE

-152 GASGI
+152 GASGL

-170 GEIFKIFN
+170 GEIFEIFN

-221 AEDVVKVAQK
+221 AEDIVKVAQK

-236 ESVMNDGQEA
+236 ESVINDGQEA

-257 DETLNR
+257 DETLQR
-263 APGTIKNNLTVMKQ
+263 APGTIKNNLIVMQK
-277 GLDAAAEI
+277 GLDGAAAI
-285 TDYLK
+285 TDFLK
-290 NPSFDFNLTLPDPAK
+290 NPSLDFNLTLPDPSK
-305 LPELPNITI
+305 FPELPNVTI
-314 PQIPQI
+314 PQIPT
-320 PRIPEIP
+320 
-327 ALPEVNGEGYKNI
+327 LPELPQVNGEGYKNI
-340 AKNINQTVNNV
+340 AKNIDQTVNNV

-369 QNGNFDPEKAKQDLN
+369 GNGNFDPEKAKQDLN
-384 KVSETLQGRADSVSY
+384 KVSENLKGRADSVSY
-399 LIDIFTKFKEF
+399 LIDVFTKFKEF

-451 QEVKQDVRDAANKK
+451 QEVKQDARDAANKK

-498 KDKAEGVKEGAQQ
+498 KNKADNVKEDAQQ

-519 IKKAN
+519 INKAN
-524 ELVNQT
+524 EILN
-530 NELVNQTNE
+530 
-539 ALDNGREKYDKAVSD
+539 NGRENYDQAVAD
-554 YSRLKTELEKARED
+554 YAKLKTSLETARAD

-578 STKVALNDLNGQFK
+578 STKVALNELNGQFQ

-665 VSKNVSGQI
+665 VSKSVSAQL

-699 SKNTSQI
+699 SKNTSKI
-706 LKEADKKLPDVKKI
+706 LKEADKKLPDVKKL

-731 KKKLADIK
+731 RKKLADIK
-739 AEMPATEKKIKELAD
+739 ADMPETEKKIKDLAN
-754 KIRDFESEEDLKDI
+754 KIRDFESEEDIKDI

-925 MTPAFFQA
+925 MTPPFFQA

-954 LWDIVTRDLLV
+954 LWDIVIRDLLV
-965 LSAFVVVM
+965 LSVFVVV
-973 IVAALLLKTPINKSS
+973 IVIAALLLKTPINKSS

>member
-26 VGLMILPSLYAW
+26 LGLMILPSLYAW

-48 GNTKEVPIAVSNEDA
+48 GNTKEVPIAVSNQDA

-73 IGNEIVDSL
+73 IGKEIVDSL

-236 ESVMNDGQEA
+236 ESVINDGQEA

-257 DETLNR
+257 DETLQR
-263 APGTIKNNLTVMKQ
+263 APGTIKNNLIVMQK
-277 GLDAAAEI
+277 GLDGAAAI
-285 TDYLK
+285 TDFLK
-290 NPSFDFNLTLPDPAK
+290 NPSLDFNLALPDPSK
-305 LPELPNITI
+305 FPELPNITI
-314 PQIPQI
+314 PQIPT
-320 PRIPEIP
+320 
-327 ALPEVNGEGYKNI
+327 LPELPQVNGEGYKNI
-340 AKNINQTVNNV
+340 AKNIDQTVNNV

-399 LIDIFTKFKEF
+399 VIDVFTKFKESV
-410 APTDSGKDFF
+410 PTDSGKDFF

-451 QEVKQDVRDAANKK
+451 QEVKQDVRDATNKK

-498 KDKAEGVKEGAQQ
+498 KNKADNVKEDTQQ

-519 IKKAN
+519 INKAN
-524 ELVNQT
+524 EILN
-530 NELVNQTNE
+530 
-539 ALDNGREKYDKAVSD
+539 NGRENYDQAVAD
-554 YSRLKTELEKARED
+554 YAKLKTSLEKAKED

-578 STKVALNDLNGQFK
+578 STKVALNELNGQFK
-592 AGWNLVNDMIP
+592 ASWNLANDMIP

-617 DKNLNGTIAKLN
+617 DKNLNGTISKLN

-665 VSKNVSGQI
+665 VSKNVSAQL

-699 SKNTSQI
+699 SKNTTQI
-706 LKEADKKLPDVKKI
+706 LSEADKKLPDVKKL

-731 KKKLADIK
+731 RKKLADIK
-739 AEMPATEKKIKELAD
+739 ADMPETEKKIKELAD

-833 NYKSHEIYFGR
+833 NYKSHEVYFGR

-933 IYPFLPFT
+933 LYPFLPFT

-965 LSAFVVVM
+965 LSVFVVVM

>member
-26 VGLMILPSLYAW
+26 LGLMILPSLYAW

-48 GNTKEVPIAVSNEDA
+48 GNTKEVPIAVSNQDA

-73 IGNEIVDSL
+73 IGKEIVDSL

-125 DENPQKPELDYYVNE
+125 DENPKKPELDYYVNE

-236 ESVMNDGQEA
+236 ESVINDGQEA
-246 LGNLDKFFARN
+246 LGNLDKFFANN
-257 DETLNR
+257 DETLKN
-263 APGTIKNNLTVMKQ
+263 APGTMRNNLTVAKDVMDKANAFTNFLMNPGIDLSGMK
-277 GLDAAAEI
+277 G
-285 TDYLK
+285 
-290 NPSFDFNLTLPDPAK
+290 
-305 LPELPNITI
+305 LPEF
-314 PQIPQI
+314 
-320 PRIPEIP
+320 P
-327 ALPEVNGEGYKNI
+327 ARPDLSKMNDEGYKNI
-340 AKNINQTVNNV
+340 ARNINQTVNNV
-351 FSSIRVGTTYA
+351 LNSARAGTAY
-362 QGVINGL
+362 GKSVVNGL
-369 QNGNFDPEKAKQDLN
+369 QNGQFDPEKAKQDLN
-384 KVSETLQGRADSVSY
+384 AVSENLQGRTDSIAY
-399 LIDIFTKFKEF
+399 LINVFTELQKSATTDFGQSFFKGRV
-410 APTDSGKDFF
+410 D
-420 QKRIDK
+420 R
-426 LTNLKS
+426 LTKLKS
-432 AIENANG
+432 GMENANKG
-439 GVKDIANIIGTG
+439 IKDIVNVIGTG
-451 QEVKQDVRDAANKK
+451 QEVKKDVTDVANQKLDAANG
-465 LDAINNLVNQAEADY
+465 LIDQAEKDY
-480 NATFVADFEK
+480 NETFVADYKK
-490 AVSTAEQL
+490 AVSTVDQA
-498 KDKAEGVKEGAQQ
+498 KADANEAYDSVKNEYEKAKNNLEGVIA
-511 LRGNLNQD
+511 D
-519 IKKAN
+519 
-524 ELVNQT
+524 VN
-530 NELVNQTNE
+530 N
-539 ALDNGREKYDKAVSD
+539 R
-554 YSRLKTELEKARED
+554 
-568 LSNKGVNGLD
+568 GVNGLD
-578 STKVALNDLNGQFK
+578 STKVALNDLNGQLQ
-592 AGWNLVNDMIP
+592 ATNNLIGDAIP

-617 DKNLNGTIAKLN
+617 GKNLNGGIAKLN
-629 KAKDGLQK
+629 KIQNSVQ
-637 GMDLTDKGIDAIN
+637 KGIDATNKATTLIN
-650 KGQKPAADVIESINE
+650 NGQKPTKEVVESINE
-665 VSKNVSGQI
+665 ATKNASAQL
-674 GDILAK
+674 GDFLAT
-680 YDSEITPNFNAAIA
+680 YDSEIVPNFNTAIE
-694 RTKEM
+694 RTKRM

-706 LKEADKKLPDVKKI
+706 LKEADKKLPDVKKL

-739 AEMPATEKKIKELAD
+739 AEMPETEKKIKELAD